1 MTNQVKGIR
10 KIKLKSIK
18 IGLFFFKCQ
27 FLACILFNILPATA
41 ATEPVI
47 SVVQSRENASQWK
60 GITNRLQET
69 GVNYCVI
76 SLNNVKNTADWGNRT
91 VLFLPNVEKL
101 TPSQA
106 ITLEEWVSKG
116 GRVIASGPV
125 GSLSA
130 PGVRRLIKNLL
141 GGYWGFSLD
150 ASQKLQPSKEK
161 LQRWANNKKLIG
173 EVRGGVVVPNLAS
186 QAAAVWE
193 SQNNSAA
200 VVATERSTLLG
211 WRWGVD
217 TAANPELDGAW
228 LQAALKRHTNSPT
241 AVKTVPGGSSD
252 CSDSV
257 VAHNSPATTS
267 TNSRIQLKVS
277 ENSPTTTSTNFR
289 IRLNRIS
296 TPNNITAVIPD
307 NPSPNINFRRSDE
320 LSDEAIDNLQ
330 DKVRLDVKPNSRKP
344 ISRNETIALQQEL
357 LKLIGRVESANLAA
371 AAINSGSFETA
382 KAQPVEF
389 ASSQTTGL
397 SFSSQQVLSQAK
409 QVVKQLPQLVAQKKY
424 VEARKQWLAAK
435 ASLWNQFPV
444 NQKFAQPEIRAIW
457 LDRGTIVKAR
467 NEQGLAQVFDR
478 LSQAGINTVFFETV
492 NAGYTVYPSKVA
504 PQQNP
509 LTRNWDPLK
518 SAVKLAHDRGME
530 LHAWVWVFAAGNQRH
545 NQILNVDPNYPGPV
559 LAAHPDW
566 AGYDRR
572 GKMIPQGQNKPFFD
586 PANPQLRQY
595 LLNQYEEIVTRYNVD
610 GLHLD
615 YIRYP
620 FQDHQRD
627 RSYGYGKAARALF
640 KERYGVDPLKIS
652 PRQRNIWEKWT
663 AFRTQ
668 QIDSF
673 VAQVSQKMR
682 QKKPDL
688 IMSVAVFPLPEQE
701 RIQKLQQHWEVWANR
716 GDIDLIVP
724 MTYALDTQ
732 TFSRL
737 AQPWIVSRKLGSA
750 LLVPGIRL
758 LNLPTLGAFD
768 QVQLIR
774 DLPVGGYALFAAEN
788 LQNQQLQ
795 QVFSSTQGKAKDEP
809 IPYRQPFKTAALRY
823 ASLQKEWEFVLQ
835 NKQTRM
841 SNTRISQFN
850 AQAEVLQNALEQLAK
865 SPSTANLQATK
876 ASLTRFQSQFRALMS
891 QQALDN
897 PYQVRVWENRL
908 AMIERLIRFGERVKK

>member
-1 MTNQVKGIR
+1 MKNQVKGIR
-10 KIKLKSIK
+10 KVKLKSIQT
-18 IGLFFFKCQ
+18 GLFFVKCQ
-27 FLACILFNILPATA
+27 FLICSLFNILPATA

-47 SVVQSRENASQWK
+47 SVIQSPENANQWK
-60 GITNRLQET
+60 GITTRLEDA

-76 SLNNVKNTADWGNRT
+76 PLNSIRNTADWGSRS
-91 VLFLPNVEKL
+91 VLLLPNVEKL

-106 ITLEEWVSKG
+106 ISLEEWVGKG
-116 GRVIASGPV
+116 GKVIASGPV

-130 PGVRRLIKNLL
+130 PGVRELIKNLL

-150 ASQKLQPSKEK
+150 TPQKLQPSQDK
-161 LQRWANNKKLIG
+161 LQRWANQKNLIG
-173 EVRGGVVVPNLAS
+173 EVRGGVVVPNSTA
-186 QAAAVWE
+186 QAAALWD
-193 SQNNSAA
+193 SLDNSAA
-200 VVATERSTLLG
+200 VLATSRSTFFG

-217 TAANPELDGAW
+217 SAANSSLDSAW
-228 LQAALKRHTNSPT
+228 LQAALNRHASSPDAVKSIPGASSECSNAVAQTPATNSNT
-241 AVKTVPGGSSD
+241 LTQI
-252 CSDSV
+252 
-257 VAHNSPATTS
+257 N
-267 TNSRIQLKVS
+267 TNS
-277 ENSPTTTSTNFR
+277 
-289 IRLNRIS
+289 
-296 TPNNITAVIPD
+296 TPFNITAVVPD
-307 NPSPNINFRRSDE
+307 NPSPNINFKRSDE

-330 DKVRLDVKPNSRKP
+330 DEVRLDIEPNSRKP
-344 ISRNETIALQQEL
+344 ISRNETLALQQEL
-357 LKLIGRVESANLAA
+357 LKLIGRVESANLAV
-371 AAINSGSFETA
+371 AAINNGSSQTA
-382 KAQPVEF
+382 KAQPAQF
-389 ASSQTTGL
+389 ASSQPGAL
-397 SFSSQQVLSQAK
+397 AFNSQQAVSQAK
-409 QVVKQLPQLVAQKKY
+409 EVVQQLPQLVANRKY

-435 ASLWNQFPV
+435 NSLWNHFPV
-444 NQKFAQPEIRAIW
+444 NQRFAQPEIRAIW

-492 NAGYTVYPSKVA
+492 NAGYTVYPSQVA

-545 NQILNVDPNYPGPV
+545 NTILGIDSNYPGPV

-566 AGYDRR
+566 AGYDRQ
-572 GKMIPQGQNKPFFD
+572 GKMIPEGQNKPFFD

-620 FQDHQRD
+620 FQDHQRN
-627 RSYGYGKAARALF
+627 RSYGYGKAARSQF
-640 KERYGVDPLKIS
+640 QQRYGIDPLSIS
-652 PRQRNIWEKWT
+652 PSQGDMWQKWT
-663 AFRTQ
+663 AFRTE

-701 RIQKLQQHWEVWANR
+701 RINKLQQHWEVWAQR

-724 MTYALDTQ
+724 MTYALDTP

-737 AQPWIVSRKLGSA
+737 AQPWIVSRKLGST

-768 QVQLIR
+768 QLQLIR
-774 DLPVGGYALFAAEN
+774 DLQVGGYALFAAEN

-795 QVFSSTQGKAKDEP
+795 QVLGSTQGSTEREP

-823 ASLQKEWEFVLQ
+823 ASLQKEWKFTLQ
-835 NKQTRM
+835 NKQLKM
-841 SNTRISQFN
+841 SASRISEFN
-850 AQAEVLQNALEQLAK
+850 SQAEVLENALNQLAK
-865 SPSTANLQATK
+865 SPSPANLQTTK
-876 ASLTRFQSQFRALMS
+876 ASLIRFQSQFRRLM
-891 QQALDN
+891 QQNALDN
-897 PYQVRVWENRL
+897 PYQVGVWENRL
-908 AMIERLIRFGERVKK
+908 AMIERLIQFGERVKS

>member
-1 MTNQVKGIR
+1 MKKQVKGIR
-10 KIKLKSIK
+10 KVKLKSIK
-18 IGLFFFKCQ
+18 TGFICFKYQ
-27 FLACILFNILPATA
+27 FLAVTLFSNLLNTLPATA
-41 ATEPVI
+41 ASEPVI
-47 SVVQSRENASQWK
+47 SVIQSRENSSQWK
-60 GITNRLQET
+60 GITTRLENA

-76 SLNNVKNTADWGNRT
+76 PLDKVRNTGDWGNRK

-101 TPSQA
+101 SPSQA
-106 ITLEEWVSKG
+106 ISLEEWVSKG

-130 PGVRRLIKNLL
+130 PGVRRLIKNIL

-150 ASQKLQPSKEK
+150 TPQKLQPSKDK
-161 LQRWANNKKLIG
+161 LQRWANKKTLIG
-173 EVRGGVVVPNLAS
+173 EVRGGVVVPNSAS

-193 SQNNSAA
+193 SKENNSAA
-200 VVATERSTLLG
+200 VLATSRSTFFG

-217 TAANPELDGAW
+217 SAANSNLDSAW
-228 LQAALKRHTNSPT
+228 LSAALKRHTNSSNT
-241 AVKTVPGGSSD
+241 TQTIPGADSECSTSAIAQKPAINSTSSI
-252 CSDSV
+252 SPP
-257 VAHNSPATTS
+257 VA
-267 TNSRIQLKVS
+267 TNS
-277 ENSPTTTSTNFR
+277 N
-289 IRLNRIS
+289 S
-296 TPNNITAVIPD
+296 TPFKITAAASNKPA
-307 NPSPNINFRRSDE
+307 PNINFRRSDE

-344 ISRNETIALQQEL
+344 ISRRETLALQQEL
-357 LKLIGRVESANLAA
+357 LKLIGRVESANLSVT
-371 AAINSGSFETA
+371 AINNQNQTLQAQTA
-382 KAQPVEF
+382 DF
-389 ASSQTTGL
+389 ASSQPGILT
-397 SFSSQQVLSQAK
+397 FSNQQVISQA
-409 QVVKQLPQLVAQKKY
+409 QEVVQKLPQLVAKRKY
-424 VEARKQWLAAK
+424 AEARKQWSIAK
-435 ASLWNQFPV
+435 NSLWNQFPI
-444 NQKFAQPEIRAIW
+444 KKRFAQPEIRAIW
-457 LDRGTIVKAR
+457 LDRGTIVKSR

-545 NQILNVDPNYPGPV
+545 NKILGINSNYPGPV

-586 PANPQLRQY
+586 PANPQLRKY
-595 LLNQYEEIVTRYNVD
+595 LLNQYEEIVTRYDVD

-620 FQDHQRD
+620 FQDHQRN
-627 RSYGYGKAARALF
+627 RSYGYGKAARSLF
-640 KERYGVDPLKIS
+640 KQRYGIDPKKIS
-652 PRQRNIWEKWT
+652 PRQRSIWQKWT

-668 QIDSF
+668 QINSF

-701 RIQKLQQHWEVWANR
+701 RIKKLQQHWEVWAKR

-724 MTYALDTQ
+724 MTYALDTP

-737 AQPWIVSRKLGSA
+737 AQPWIVSKKLGST

-768 QVQLIR
+768 QLQLIR

-795 QVFSSTQGKAKDEP
+795 QVFSSTQGNQVKEEP
-809 IPYRQPFKTAALRY
+809 IPYRQPYKTAALRY
-823 ASLQKEWEFVLQ
+823 ASLQKEWEFLLQ
-835 NKQTRM
+835 NKQLKM
-841 SNTRISQFN
+841 SGSRISQFKT
-850 AQAEVLQNALEQLAK
+850 QAEILENALNQLAESS
-865 SPSTANLQATK
+865 SPANLQTAK
-876 ASLTRFQSQFRALMS
+876 ASLARFQSQFRILIRQHALK
-891 QQALDN
+891 N
-897 PYQVRVWENRL
+897 PYQVGVWENRL
-908 AMIERLIRFGERVKK
+908 SMIERLIRFGERIKK

>member
-1 MTNQVKGIR
+1 MIKQVKGIR
-10 KIKLKSIK
+10 KVKLKSIK
-18 IGLFFFKCQ
+18 IGFIFLKCQ
-27 FLACILFNILPATA
+27 FLACTLLNILPATA
-41 ATEPVI
+41 ASEPVI
-47 SVVQSRENASQWK
+47 SVIQSRENASQWK
-60 GITNRLQET
+60 GITTRLEEA

-76 SLNNVKNTADWGNRT
+76 PLDNVRDTADWGNRT

-106 ITLEEWVSKG
+106 ISLEEWVSKG

-130 PGVRRLIKNLL
+130 PGVRRLIKNIL

-150 ASQKLQPSKEK
+150 TPQKIQPSKDK
-161 LQRWANNKKLIG
+161 LQRWADKKNLIG
-173 EVRGGVVVPNLAS
+173 EVRGGVVVPNSAS
-186 QAAAVWE
+186 QTAAVWE
-193 SQNNSAA
+193 SQDKSTA
-200 VVATERSTLLG
+200 VLATSRSTFFG

-217 TAANPELDGAW
+217 SAANPNLDSAW
-228 LQAALKRHTNSPT
+228 LEAALKRHANSPN
-241 AVKTVPGGSSD
+241 AVKTIQGAASE
-252 CSDSV
+252 CSTSV
-257 VAHNSPATTS
+257 VAQNQPATNS
-267 TNSRIQLKVS
+267 TNSIT
-277 ENSPTTTSTNFR
+277 SPTGTNLNSTNSIPFK
-289 IRLNRIS
+289 
-296 TPNNITAVIPD
+296 ITAAVSDKPA
-307 NPSPNINFRRSDE
+307 PNVNFRRSDQ

-330 DKVRLDVKPNSRKP
+330 NKVRLDVKPNSRKP
-344 ISRNETIALQQEL
+344 ISRRETIALQQEL
-357 LKLIGRVESANLAA
+357 LKLIGRVESANLAVA
-371 AAINSGSFETA
+371 ATNNGIQTA
-382 KAQPVEF
+382 QAQTAAF
-389 ASSQTTGL
+389 ASSQPGVL
-397 SFSSQQVLSQAK
+397 AFNKQQVISQAK
-409 QVVKQLPQLVAQKKY
+409 EVVRRLPQLVAKRKY
-424 VEARKQWLAAK
+424 AEARKQWLTAK
-435 ASLWNQFPV
+435 NSLWNQFPT
-444 NQKFAQPEIRAIW
+444 KKRFAQPEIRAIW

-467 NEQGLAQVFDR
+467 SEQGLAQVFDK
-478 LSQAGINTVFFETV
+478 LSQAGINTVFFETI

-518 SAVKLAHDRGME
+518 SAVKLAHERGME

-545 NQILNVDPNYPGPV
+545 NKILGINPNYPGPV
-559 LAAHPDW
+559 LAANPDW
-566 AGYDRR
+566 AGYDRG

-620 FQDHQRD
+620 FQDHQRN
-627 RSYGYGKAARALF
+627 RSYGYGKAARSLF
-640 KERYGVDPLKIS
+640 KERYGVDPRKIS
-652 PRQRNIWEKWT
+652 PRQTNIWQKWT

-668 QIDSF
+668 QINSF

-682 QKKPDL
+682 QKKSDL
-688 IMSVAVFPLPEQE
+688 IMSVAVFPLPEKE
-701 RIQKLQQHWEVWANR
+701 RIKKLQQHWEVWAKR

-724 MTYALDTQ
+724 MTYALDTP

-737 AQPWIVSRKLGSA
+737 AQPWIVSKKLGST

-768 QVQLIR
+768 QLQLIR

-795 QVFSSTQGKAKDEP
+795 KVFSNTQGNRVKDEP

-823 ASLQKEWEFVLQ
+823 VSLQKEWEFILQ
-835 NKQTRM
+835 NKQLKISASRITEF
-841 SNTRISQFN
+841 NT
-850 AQAEVLQNALEQLAK
+850 QAKVLQNALNQLAK
-865 SPSTANLQATK
+865 SPSQANLQTTK
-876 ASLTRFQSQFRALMS
+876 ASLTRFQSQFRALMR
-891 QQALDN
+891 QQALNN

-908 AMIERLIRFGERVKK
+908 SMIERLIRFGERVKK

>member
-1 MTNQVKGIR
+1 VIKEVKGIR
-10 KIKLKSIK
+10 KVKLKSIK
-18 IGLFFFKCQ
+18 TGFIFLKCQ
-27 FLACILFNILPATA
+27 FLAFTLLNILPATA

-60 GITNRLQET
+60 GITTRLEES

-76 SLNNVKNTADWGNRT
+76 SLDSVVNTGDWGNRT

-106 ITLEEWVSKG
+106 ISLEEWVSKG

-130 PGVRRLIKNLL
+130 PGVRRLIKNIL

-150 ASQKLQPSKEK
+150 KPQKIQPSQDK
-161 LQRWANNKKLIG
+161 LQRWANKKNLIG
-173 EVRGGVVVPNLAS
+173 EVRGGVVVPNSAN
-186 QAAAVWE
+186 QAAALWE
-193 SQNNSAA
+193 SKENNSAA
-200 VVATERSTLLG
+200 VLATSRSTFFG

-217 TAANPELDGAW
+217 SAANANLDSAW
-228 LQAALKRHTNSPT
+228 LSAALKRHTNSPN
-241 AVKTVPGGSSD
+241 AAKTIPGAASE
-252 CSDSV
+252 CSTSV
-257 VAHNSPATTS
+257 VAQKPATNS
-267 TNSRIQLKVS
+267 TNSVI
-277 ENSPTTTSTNFR
+277 SPTGTSPNF
-289 IRLNRIS
+289 
-296 TPNNITAVIPD
+296 TPFKITAATSNKPA
-307 NPSPNINFRRSDE
+307 PNVNFRRSDK

-330 DKVRLDVKPNSRKP
+330 DKVRLDVKPGSRKP
-344 ISRNETIALQQEL
+344 ISRRETLALQQEL
-357 LKLIGRVESANLAA
+357 LKLIGRVESANLAV
-371 AAINSGSFETA
+371 AAINNGTQTA
-382 KAQPVEF
+382 QAQIAKF
-389 ASSQTTGL
+389 ASSQPGVLTL
-397 SFSSQQVLSQAK
+397 SNQQVVSQAK
-409 QVVKQLPQLVAQKKY
+409 EVVQRLPQLVAKRKY
-424 VEARKQWLAAK
+424 AEARKQWSVAK
-435 ASLWNQFPV
+435 NSLWNQFPT
-444 NQKFAQPEIRAIW
+444 KKRFAQPEIRAIW

-467 NEQGLAQVFDR
+467 SEQGLAKVFDR

-545 NQILNVDPNYPGPV
+545 NKILGINPNYPGPV

-595 LLNQYEEIVTRYNVD
+595 LLNQYEEIVTRYDVD

-620 FQDHQRD
+620 FQDHERN
-627 RSYGYGKAARALF
+627 RSYGYGKAARTLF
-640 KERYGVDPLKIS
+640 KERYGVDPKKIS
-652 PRQRNIWEKWT
+652 PRQRNIWQKWT

-673 VAQVSQKMR
+673 VAQVSHKMR
-682 QKKPDL
+682 QKKSDL

-701 RIQKLQQHWEVWANR
+701 RIKKLQQHWEVWAKR

-724 MTYALDTQ
+724 MTYALDTP

-737 AQPWIVSRKLGSA
+737 AQPWIVSKKLGST

-768 QVQLIR
+768 QLQLIR

-795 QVFSSTQGKAKDEP
+795 QVFSNTQGNKVKDEP
-809 IPYRQPFKTAALRY
+809 IPYRQPYKTAALRY

-835 NKQTRM
+835 NNQLKM
-841 SNTRISQFN
+841 SASRISEFN
-850 AQAEVLQNALEQLAK
+850 TQAEVLQSALNQLAESS
-865 SPSTANLQATK
+865 SPANLQTAK
-876 ASLTRFQSQFRALMS
+876 ASLTRFQSQFRVLVRQHALN
-891 QQALDN
+891 N
-897 PYQVRVWENRL
+897 PYQTRVWENRL
-908 AMIERLIRFGERVKK
+908 SMIERLIKFGERLKK

>member
-1 MTNQVKGIR
+1 MIKQVKGIR
-10 KIKLKSIK
+10 KVKLKSLK
-18 IGLFFFKCQ
+18 TGLLFFKCQ
-27 FLACILFNILPATA
+27 FLACTLSSNLLNILPATA

-47 SVVQSRENASQWK
+47 SVIQSRENTSQWK
-60 GITNRLQET
+60 GITNRLEEA

-76 SLNNVKNTADWGNRT
+76 PLNKVRNTGDWGNRT

-106 ITLEEWVSKG
+106 ISLEEWVGKG

-130 PGVRRLIKNLL
+130 PGVRRLIKNIL

-150 ASQKLQPSKEK
+150 TPQKIQPSQDK
-161 LQRWANNKKLIG
+161 LQRWANEKNLIG
-173 EVRGGVVVPNLAS
+173 EVRGGVVVPNS
-186 QAAAVWE
+186 PNQAAAVWE
-193 SQNNSAA
+193 SKGNNSAA
-200 VVATERSTLLG
+200 VLATSRSTFFG

-217 TAANPELDGAW
+217 SAANPNLDSAW
-228 LQAALKRHTNSPT
+228 LSAALKRHTSSPN
-241 AVKTVPGGSSD
+241 AVKTIQGASSE
-252 CSDSV
+252 CSTSA
-257 VAHNSPATTS
+257 VAQTATNS
-267 TNSRIQLKVS
+267 TNSVTPTGTSL
-277 ENSPTTTSTNFR
+277 NSS
-289 IRLNRIS
+289 S
-296 TPNNITAVIPD
+296 TPFKITAANSNKPA
-307 NPSPNINFRRSDE
+307 PNINFRRSDE

-330 DKVRLDVKPNSRKP
+330 NEVRLDIKPNSRKP
-344 ISRNETIALQQEL
+344 IGRRETLALQQEL
-357 LKLIGRVESANLAA
+357 LKLIGRVESANLAV
-371 AAINSGSFETA
+371 AAINNGTQTA
-382 KAQPVEF
+382 QFQTAEF
-389 ASSQTTGL
+389 ASSQPGASTL
-397 SFSSQQVLSQAK
+397 NNQQVISQAK
-409 QVVKQLPQLVAQKKY
+409 KVVQRLPQLVAKRKY
-424 VEARKQWLAAK
+424 AEARKQWSIAK
-435 ASLWNQFPV
+435 NSLWNQFPT
-444 NQKFAQPEIRAIW
+444 KKRFAQPEIRAIW

-478 LSQAGINTVFFETV
+478 LSQAGINTVFFETI

-545 NQILNVDPNYPGPV
+545 NKILGINPNYPGPV

-595 LLNQYEEIVTRYNVD
+595 LLKQYEEIVTRYDVD

-620 FQDHQRD
+620 FQDHQRN
-627 RSYGYGKAARALF
+627 RSYGYGKAARSLF
-640 KERYGVDPLKIS
+640 KERYGVDPKKIS
-652 PRQRNIWEKWT
+652 PRQRSIWQKWT

-682 QKKPDL
+682 QKKSDL

-701 RIQKLQQHWEVWANR
+701 RIKKLQQHWEVWAKR

-724 MTYALDTQ
+724 MTYALDTP

-737 AQPWIVSRKLGSA
+737 ARPWIVSKKLGST

-768 QVQLIR
+768 QLQLIR
-774 DLPVGGYALFAAEN
+774 DLPVSGYALFAAEN

-795 QVFSSTQGKAKDEP
+795 QIFSSTQGNKVKDEP
-809 IPYRQPFKTAALRY
+809 IPYRQPYKTAALRY
-823 ASLQKEWEFVLQ
+823 ASLQKEWEFVLENNQ
-835 NKQTRM
+835 LKM
-841 SNTRISQFN
+841 PSSRISEFKN
-850 AQAEVLQNALEQLAK
+850 QAEVLESALNQLAK
-865 SPSTANLQATK
+865 SSSPANLQTAK
-876 ASLTRFQSQFRALMS
+876 ASLTRFQSQFRILIRQHAS
-891 QQALDN
+891 SN
-897 PYQVRVWENRL
+897 PYQAKVWENRL
-908 AMIERLIRFGERVKK
+908 SMIERLIKFGERVKN

>member
-1 MTNQVKGIR
+1 VTDRLKGIR
-10 KIKLKSIK
+10 RIKLRSIK
-18 IGLFFFKCQ
+18 TGLLFFKCQ
-27 FLACILFNILPATA
+27 LLVCSLFNILPATA

-47 SVVQSRENASQWK
+47 SVVQSRENVNQWQ
-60 GITNRLQET
+60 GITDRLNSS

-76 SLNNVKNTADWGNRT
+76 PLSQVKNTADWGSRT

-106 ITLEEWVSKG
+106 ITLEEWVTKG
-116 GRVIASGPV
+116 GQVIASGPV

-130 PGVRRLIKNLL
+130 PGVRRLIQNLL

-150 ASQKLQPSKEK
+150 APQQLQASNNKLH
-161 LQRWANNKKLIG
+161 RWAKDKELMG
-173 EVRGGVVVPNLAS
+173 EVRGGVVVPDDFTN
-186 QAAAVWE
+186 QTAAVWG
-193 SQNNSAA
+193 NKDNSAA
-200 VVATERSTLLG
+200 VVTTSRSTFFG
-211 WRWGVD
+211 WRWGVN
-217 TAANPELDGAW
+217 TAANPQLDSAW
-228 LQAALKRHTNSPT
+228 LKAALKRHADSPT
-241 AVKTVPGGSSD
+241 ALKSVPGGDSN
-252 CSDSV
+252 CS
-257 VAHNSPATTS
+257 NSATAQNSTIGPNTTS
-267 TNSRIQLKVS
+267 TS
-277 ENSPTTTSTNFR
+277 FD
-289 IRLNRIS
+289 
-296 TPNNITAVIPD
+296 ITAVIPD
-307 NPSPNINFRRSDE
+307 NPAPNINFRRSDE

-330 DKVRLDVKPNSRKP
+330 DDVRLDVEPNSRKP
-344 ISRNETIALQQEL
+344 ISPNELIALQNEL
-357 LKLIGRVESANLAA
+357 LQLIGRVESANLAA
-371 AAINSGSFETA
+371 AAIAGGFQPAA
-382 KAQPVEF
+382 KAQSTQV
-389 ASSQTTGL
+389 ASSQPGALTVD
-397 SFSSQQVLSQAK
+397 SQQAVLKAK
-409 QVVKQLPQLVAQKKY
+409 EVVTQIPQLVAQRKY
-424 VEARKQWLAAK
+424 AEARKQWLAAK
-435 ASLWNQFPV
+435 ASLWNEFPV
-444 NQKFAQPEIRAIW
+444 SKNIAQPEIRSIW

-478 LSQAGINTVFFETV
+478 LSQAGINTVFFETI
-492 NAGYTVYPSKVA
+492 NAGYPIYPSKVA

-545 NQILNVDPNYPGPV
+545 NQILGINSNYPGPV

-566 AGYDRR
+566 AGYDRS
-572 GKMIPQGQNKPFFD
+572 GKMIPQGQTKPFFD

-595 LLNQYEEIVTRYNVD
+595 LLNQYEEIVTNYNVD

-620 FQDHQRD
+620 FQDHQRN
-627 RSYGYGKAARALF
+627 RSYGYGKAARSLF
-640 KERYGVDPLKIS
+640 KQSYGVDPLNIS
-652 PRQRNIWEKWT
+652 PSQTALWQKWT

-682 QKKPDL
+682 QKKPDI

-701 RIQKLQQHWEVWANR
+701 RIKKLQQHWEVWANR

-732 TFSRL
+732 TFRRL
-737 AQPWIVSRKLGSA
+737 AQPWILSQKLGST

-768 QVQLIR
+768 QIQLIR

-795 QVFSSTQGKAKDEP
+795 QVFNSTQGKVKGEP
-809 IPYRQPFKTAALRY
+809 IPFRQPFKTAALRY

-835 NKQTRM
+835 NKQLEI
-841 SNTRISQFN
+841 SNSRISEFN
-850 AQAEVLQNALEQLAK
+850 AQAEILENALNQLAE
-865 SPSTANLQATK
+865 SPSPANLQTTK
-876 ASLTRFQSQFRALMS
+876 ASLTRFQSQFRILMRQHALN
-891 QQALDN
+891 N
-897 PYQVRVWENRL
+897 PYQVGVWENRL

>member
-1 MTNQVKGIR
+1 MKNQVKGIR
-10 KIKLKSIK
+10 KVKLKSIQT
-18 IGLFFFKCQ
+18 GLFFVKCQ
-27 FLACILFNILPATA
+27 LLACTLFNILPAMA

-47 SVVQSRENASQWK
+47 SVIQSPENANQWK
-60 GITNRLQET
+60 GITTRLEDA

-76 SLNNVKNTADWGNRT
+76 PLNSIRNTADWGSRS
-91 VLFLPNVEKL
+91 VLLLPNVETL

-106 ITLEEWVSKG
+106 LSLEEWVGKG
-116 GRVIASGPV
+116 GKVIASGPV

-130 PGVRRLIKNLL
+130 PGVRELIKTLL

-150 ASQKLQPSKEK
+150 SPQKLQPSKDK
-161 LQRWANNKKLIG
+161 LQRWANQKNLIG
-173 EVRGGVVVPNLAS
+173 EVRGGVVVPNSTA
-186 QAAAVWE
+186 QAAALWE
-193 SQNNSAA
+193 SQDNSAA
-200 VVATERSTLLG
+200 VLATSRSTFFG

-217 TAANPELDGAW
+217 SAANPNLDSAW
-228 LQAALKRHTNSPT
+228 LQAALNRHSSSPDAVKSIPGGETECNNSAVAQTPATNSNNPLT
-241 AVKTVPGGSSD
+241 QT
-252 CSDSV
+252 
-257 VAHNSPATTS
+257 N
-267 TNSRIQLKVS
+267 TNS
-277 ENSPTTTSTNFR
+277 
-289 IRLNRIS
+289 
-296 TPNNITAVIPD
+296 TPFNITAVIPN
-307 NPSPNINFRRSDE
+307 NPSPNINFKRSDE

-330 DKVRLDVKPNSRKP
+330 DEVRLDIEPNSRKP
-344 ISRNETIALQQEL
+344 ISGNETLALQQEL
-357 LKLIGRVESANLAA
+357 LKLIGRVESANLAV
-371 AAINSGSFETA
+371 AAINNSNTQTA
-382 KAQPVEF
+382 KAQPAEF
-389 ASSQTTGL
+389 ASSKPGAL
-397 SFSSQQVLSQAK
+397 AFSSQQAVSQAK
-409 QVVKQLPQLVAQKKY
+409 EVVQQLPQLVANRKY

-435 ASLWNQFPV
+435 NSLWNHFPV
-444 NQKFAQPEIRAIW
+444 NQRFAQPEIRAIW
-457 LDRGTIVKAR
+457 LDRGTIVKAK

-492 NAGYTVYPSKVA
+492 NAGYTVYPSQVA

-545 NQILNVDPNYPGPV
+545 NTLLGIDSNYPGPV

-566 AGYDRR
+566 AGYDRQ
-572 GKMIPQGQNKPFFD
+572 GKMIPEGQNKPFFD

-595 LLNQYEEIVTRYNVD
+595 LLNQYEEIVTNYNVD

-620 FQDHQRD
+620 FQDHERN
-627 RSYGYGKAARALF
+627 RSYGYGKAARSQF
-640 KERYGVDPLKIS
+640 QQRYGIDPLKITPS
-652 PRQRNIWEKWT
+652 QGDMWQKWT
-663 AFRTQ
+663 AFRTE

-701 RIQKLQQHWEVWANR
+701 RISKLQQHWEVWAQR

-724 MTYALDTQ
+724 MTYALDTP

-737 AQPWIVSRKLGSA
+737 AQPWIVSRKLGST

-774 DLPVGGYALFAAEN
+774 DLQVGGYALFAAEN

-795 QVFSSTQGKAKDEP
+795 QIFSSTQGSSEREP

-823 ASLQKEWEFVLQ
+823 ASLQKEWKFTLD
-835 NKQTRM
+835 NKQLQM
-841 SNTRISQFN
+841 SVSRISEFN
-850 AQAEVLQNALEQLAK
+850 SQAEVLENALNQLAK
-865 SPSTANLQATK
+865 SPSPANLQITK
-876 ASLTRFQSQFRALMS
+876 ASLTRFQSQFRTLMQ
-891 QQALDN
+891 QQALNN
-897 PYQVRVWENRL
+897 PYQVGVWENRL
-908 AMIERLIRFGERVKK
+908 AMIERLIQFGERVKS

>member
-1 MTNQVKGIR
+1 MIKQVKGIR
-10 KIKLKSIK
+10 KVKLKSIK
-18 IGLFFFKCQ
+18 AGLIFFKCQ
-27 FLACILFNILPATA
+27 FLACALFGNLINILPATA

-60 GITNRLQET
+60 GITTRLEES

-76 SLNNVKNTADWGNRT
+76 SLDSVVNTGDWGNRT

-106 ITLEEWVSKG
+106 ISLEEWVSKG

-130 PGVRRLIKNLL
+130 PGVRRLIKNIL

-150 ASQKLQPSKEK
+150 KPQKIQPSKDK
-161 LQRWANNKKLIG
+161 LQRWANKKNLIG
-173 EVRGGVVVPNLAS
+173 EVRGGVVVPNSAS
-186 QAAAVWE
+186 QAAALWT
-193 SQNNSAA
+193 SKDNNSAA
-200 VVATERSTLLG
+200 VLATSRSTFFG

-217 TAANPELDGAW
+217 SAASSNLDSAW
-228 LQAALKRHTNSPT
+228 LSAALKRHTDSPN
-241 AVKTVPGGSSD
+241 AAKTIPGAASE
-252 CSDSV
+252 CSTSV
-257 VAHNSPATTS
+257 VAQKPATNSINSIPPTGTS
-267 TNSRIQLKVS
+267 
-277 ENSPTTTSTNFR
+277 PNF
-289 IRLNRIS
+289 
-296 TPNNITAVIPD
+296 TPFKITAATSNKPA
-307 NPSPNINFRRSDE
+307 PNINFRRSDK

-330 DKVRLDVKPNSRKP
+330 DKVRLDIKPGSRKP
-344 ISRNETIALQQEL
+344 ISRRETIALQQEL

-371 AAINSGSFETA
+371 TAINNGTQTA
-382 KAQPVEF
+382 EAQVAKF
-389 ASSQTTGL
+389 ASSQPGVLTL
-397 SFSSQQVLSQAK
+397 SNQQVISQTK
-409 QVVKQLPQLVAQKKY
+409 EVVQRLPQLVAKRKY
-424 VEARKQWLAAK
+424 AEARKQWLVAK
-435 ASLWNQFPV
+435 NSLWNQFPTT
-444 NQKFAQPEIRAIW
+444 KRFAQPEIRAIW

-467 NEQGLAQVFDR
+467 NEKGLAKVFDR

-545 NQILNVDPNYPGPV
+545 NKILGINPNYPGPV

-595 LLNQYEEIVTRYNVD
+595 LLNQYEEIVTRYDVD

-620 FQDHQRD
+620 FQDHQRN
-627 RSYGYGKAARALF
+627 RSYGYGKAARSLF
-640 KERYGVDPLKIS
+640 KERYGVDPNKIS
-652 PRQRNIWEKWT
+652 PRQRDIWQKWT

-682 QKKPDL
+682 QKKSDL

-701 RIQKLQQHWEVWANR
+701 RIKKLQQHWEVWAKR

-724 MTYALDTQ
+724 MTYALDTP

-737 AQPWIVSRKLGSA
+737 AQPWIVSKKLGST

-768 QVQLIR
+768 QLQLIR

-795 QVFSSTQGKAKDEP
+795 QVFSNTQGNKVKDEP
-809 IPYRQPFKTAALRY
+809 IPYRQPYKTAALRY

-835 NKQTRM
+835 NNQLKI
-841 SNTRISQFN
+841 SASRISELN
-850 AQAEVLQNALEQLAK
+850 TQAEVLQSALNQLAK
-865 SPSTANLQATK
+865 SSSPANLQTAK
-876 ASLTRFQSQFRALMS
+876 ASLARFQSQFRVLIRQYALN
-891 QQALDN
+891 N
-897 PYQVRVWENRL
+897 PYQARVWENRL
-908 AMIERLIRFGERVKK
+908 SMIERLIKFGERLKK

>member
-1 MTNQVKGIR
+1 MTDWVKGITG
-10 KIKLKSIK
+10 IKLKSIK
-18 IGLFFFKCQ
+18 TGLLLFQCQ
-27 FLACILFNILPATA
+27 FLVGSLFNSLPAMA
-41 ATEPVI
+41 AKEPII
-47 SVVQSRENASQWK
+47 SVVQSRENANQWN
-60 GITNRLQET
+60 GITDRLEKAE
-69 GVNYCVI
+69 VNYCVI
-76 SLNNVKNTADWGNRT
+76 SLSNVRNTADWGSRT
-91 VLFLPNVEKL
+91 VLFLPNVERL

-116 GRVIASGPV
+116 GRVIASGPM

-130 PGVRRLIKNLL
+130 PGVRRLVKNLL

-150 ASQKLQPSKEK
+150 TPQILKPSKSK
-161 LQRWANNKKLIG
+161 LQRWARSKKLIG
-173 EVRGGVVVPNLAS
+173 EVRGGVVVPNFPS
-186 QAAAVWE
+186 QAAALWDKKNDSV
-193 SQNNSAA
+193 A
-200 VVATERSTLLG
+200 VLATERSTFFG

-217 TAANPELDGAW
+217 TAANSKLDSAW
-228 LQAALKRHTNSPT
+228 LKAALKRYAKSPNT
-241 AVKTVPGGSSD
+241 VKSVPGGDSD
-252 CSDSV
+252 CSKSGL
-257 VAHNSPATTS
+257 AKTSTSSTIQPNTTS
-267 TNSRIQLKVS
+267 NSF
-277 ENSPTTTSTNFR
+277 N
-289 IRLNRIS
+289 IR
-296 TPNNITAVIPD
+296 AAIPD
-307 NPSPNINFRRSDE
+307 KPLPNINFRRSDQV
-320 LSDEAIDNLQ
+320 SDEAIDRLQ

-344 ISRNETIALQQEL
+344 ISRRQATALQQEL
-357 LKLIGRVESANLAA
+357 LQLIGRVESANLAA
-371 AAINSGSFETA
+371 AAINSGIFQTA
-382 KAQPVEF
+382 KAQTAEF
-389 ASSQTTGL
+389 ASSQPAAFTFGT
-397 SFSSQQVLSQAK
+397 QQAVSRAK
-409 QVVKQLPQLVAQKKY
+409 EVVKLIPQLVAQRRY
-424 VEARKQWLAAK
+424 AEARKQWLTAK

-444 NQKFAQPEIRAIW
+444 NQKLAQPEIRAIW

-518 SAVKLAHDRGME
+518 SAVKLAHARGME

-545 NQILNVDPNYPGPV
+545 NQILGINKNYPGPV

-595 LLNQYEEIVTRYNVD
+595 LLNKYEEIVTRYNVD

-620 FQDHQRD
+620 FQDHQRN
-627 RSYGYGKAARALF
+627 RSYGYGKAGRSQF
-640 KERYGVDPLKIS
+640 KQRYGIDPLKIS
-652 PRQRNIWEKWT
+652 PRQRNMWQKWT

-701 RIQKLQQHWEVWANR
+701 RIQKLQQNWEVWANR

-724 MTYALDTQ
+724 MTYALDTPA
-732 TFSRL
+732 FSRL
-737 AQPWIVSRKLGSA
+737 AQPWILSRKLGSA

-758 LNLPTLGAFD
+758 LNLPSLGAFD

-795 QVFSSTQGKAKDEP
+795 QILNTTQGKAKGEP

-823 ASLQKEWEFVLQ
+823 TSLQKEWEFVLQ
-835 NKQTRM
+835 NKQLQM
-841 SNTRISQFN
+841 SSSEVEDFN
-850 AQAEVLQNALEQLAK
+850 SQAEVLQQALNQLSI
-865 SPSTANLQATK
+865 SPSTANLQTTK
-876 ASLTRFQSQFRALMS
+876 ASLTRFQSQFRTLMRQHALN
-891 QQALDN
+891 N

-908 AMIERLIRFGERVKK
+908 AMIERLIKFGERVKK

>member
-1 MTNQVKGIR
+1 MINQIKGIR
-10 KIKLKSIK
+10 KVKLKFIK
-18 IGLFFFKCQ
+18 TGILFFKCQ
-27 FLACILFNILPATA
+27 FLTCTLFNVLPATA

-47 SVVQSRENASQWK
+47 SVIQSRENANQWK
-60 GITNRLQET
+60 GITSRLEEA

-76 SLNNVKNTADWGNRT
+76 PLKSIRNTADWGSRS
-91 VLFLPNVEKL
+91 VLLLPNVENL

-106 ITLEEWVSKG
+106 ISLEEWVGKG
-116 GRVIASGPV
+116 GQVIASGPV
-125 GSLSA
+125 ASLSP

-150 ASQKLQPSKEK
+150 TPQKLKPSKDK
-161 LQRWANNKKLIG
+161 LQRWANKKNLIG
-173 EVRGGVVVPNLAS
+173 EVRGGVVVPNSIS
-186 QAAAVWE
+186 QTAALWE
-193 SQNNSAA
+193 SQANSAA
-200 VVATERSTLLG
+200 VLATSRSTFFG

-217 TAANPELDGAW
+217 TAANPTLDSAW
-228 LQAALKRHTNSPT
+228 LKAALQRHSISPNAPKSIPGGATKCENSAVAQTPATNSTTPT
-241 AVKTVPGGSSD
+241 QRNIA
-252 CSDSV
+252 
-257 VAHNSPATTS
+257 
-267 TNSRIQLKVS
+267 
-277 ENSPTTTSTNFR
+277 
-289 IRLNRIS
+289 S
-296 TPNNITAVIPD
+296 TPLKITAVIP
-307 NPSPNINFRRSDE
+307 NNISGNINFRRSDE
-320 LSDEAIDNLQ
+320 LSDEAIDHLQ

-344 ISRNETIALQQEL
+344 ISRNETVALQQEL
-357 LKLIGRVESANLAA
+357 LKLIGRVESANIAV
-371 AAINSGSFETA
+371 AAINNSNSQTA
-382 KAQPVEF
+382 QIQPAEF
-389 ASSQTTGL
+389 ASSQPGAL
-397 SFSSQQVLSQAK
+397 ALGSQQVISQAK
-409 QVVKQLPQLVAQKKY
+409 EVVQRLPQLVAKRKY
-424 VEARKQWLAAK
+424 AEARKQWLSAK
-435 ASLWNQFPV
+435 NSLWNQFPV
-444 NQKFAQPEIRAIW
+444 NQRFAQPEIRAIW

-478 LSQAGINTVFFETV
+478 LSQAGINTVFFETI

-518 SAVKLAHDRGME
+518 SAVKLAHERRME

-545 NQILNVDPNYPGPV
+545 NKILGIGANYPGPV
-559 LAAHPDW
+559 LAANPDW

-572 GKMIPQGQNKPFFD
+572 GKMIPPGQNKPFFD

-620 FQDHQRD
+620 FQDHQRN
-627 RSYGYGKAARALF
+627 RSYGYGKAARAIF
-640 KERYGVDPLKIS
+640 KERYGVDPRKIS
-652 PRQRNIWEKWT
+652 PRQRSMWQKWT

-673 VAQVSQKMR
+673 VARVSQKMR

-701 RIQKLQQHWEVWANR
+701 RIKKLQQHWEVWAQR

-724 MTYALDTQ
+724 MTYALDTP

-737 AQPWIVSRKLGSA
+737 ARPWIVSKKLGST

-788 LQNQQLQ
+788 LQNQQLK
-795 QVFSSTQGKAKDEP
+795 QVLGSTQGGKAESEP

-823 ASLQKEWEFVLQ
+823 ASLQKEWQFTLQ
-835 NKQTRM
+835 NKQLQMPASKITEF
-841 SNTRISQFN
+841 NTQ
-850 AQAEVLQNALEQLAK
+850 AQVLQNALNQLAK
-865 SPSTANLQATK
+865 SPSPANLQTTK
-876 ASLTRFQSQFRALMS
+876 ASLTRFITQFRTLMRQNALN
-891 QQALDN
+891 N
-897 PYQVRVWENRL
+897 PYQVGVWENRL
-908 AMIERLIRFGERVKK
+908 TMIERLIQFGERVKK

>member
-1 MTNQVKGIR
+1 VIKQVKGIR
-10 KIKLKSIK
+10 KVKLKSIK
-18 IGLFFFKCQ
+18 TGLLFLKCQ
-27 FLACILFNILPATA
+27 FLACTLFNVLPATA

-47 SVVQSRENASQWK
+47 SVIQSRENASQWK
-60 GITNRLQET
+60 GITTRLEEA

-76 SLNNVKNTADWGNRT
+76 PLNRVRSTADWGNRT

-101 TPSQA
+101 TPTQA
-106 ITLEEWVSKG
+106 ISLEEWVSKG

-150 ASQKLQPSKEK
+150 TPQKIQPSESK

-173 EVRGGVVVPNLAS
+173 EVRGGVVVPNSAS

-193 SQNNSAA
+193 SQNKSAA
-200 VVATERSTLLG
+200 VLATSRSTFFG

-217 TAANPELDGAW
+217 SAANPTLDSSW
-228 LQAALKRHTNSPT
+228 LKAALKRHANSSN
-241 AVKTVPGGSSD
+241 AVKTIAGGSSE
-252 CSDSV
+252 C
-257 VAHNSPATTS
+257 S
-267 TNSRIQLKVS
+267 TNSVLAQNQPAT
-277 ENSPTTTSTNFR
+277 NSNNSTNSARRTNITSAPFT
-289 IRLNRIS
+289 INAAI
-296 TPNNITAVIPD
+296 PNNPVPD
-307 NPSPNINFRRSDE
+307 VNFRRSDQ

-330 DKVRLDVKPNSRKP
+330 DKVRLDIKPNSRKP
-344 ISRNETIALQQEL
+344 ISRNETRALQQEL
-357 LKLIGRVESANLAA
+357 LKLIGRVESANLAV
-371 AAINSGSFETA
+371 AAINNGTQTA
-382 KAQPVEF
+382 QAQTAEF
-389 ASSQTTGL
+389 ASSQPGALT
-397 SFSSQQVLSQAK
+397 FSSQQVVSEAK
-409 QVVKQLPQLVAQKKY
+409 EVVQQLPRLVAKRKY
-424 VEARKQWLAAK
+424 AEARKQWLTAK
-435 ASLWNQFPV
+435 NSLWNQFPI
-444 NQKFAQPEIRAIW
+444 KKRFAQPEIRAIW

-467 NEQGLAQVFDR
+467 NQQGLAKIFDR
-478 LSQAGINTVFFETV
+478 LSQAGINTVFFETI

-545 NQILNVDPNYPGPV
+545 NKLLGVNPNYPGPV
-559 LAAHPDW
+559 LAANPDW

-595 LLNQYEEIVTRYNVD
+595 LLNQYEEIVTRYDVD

-620 FQDHQRD
+620 FQDHQRN
-627 RSYGYGKAARALF
+627 RSYGYGKAARSLF
-640 KERYGVDPLKIS
+640 KERYGVDPRKIS
-652 PRQRNIWEKWT
+652 PRQRNLWQKWT

-682 QKKPDL
+682 QKKSDL

-701 RIQKLQQHWEVWANR
+701 RIKKLQQHWEVWAKR

-724 MTYALDTQ
+724 MTYALDTP

-737 AQPWIVSRKLGSA
+737 AQPWIVSKKLGST

-758 LNLPTLGAFD
+758 LNLPELGAFD
-768 QVQLIR
+768 QLQLIR

-795 QVFSSTQGKAKDEP
+795 QIFSSTQGNKVKEEP

-823 ASLQKEWEFVLQ
+823 ASLQEEWEFVLQ
-835 NKQTRM
+835 NKQLKI
-841 SNTRISQFN
+841 SGGRISEFN
-850 AQAEVLQNALEQLAK
+850 TQAKVLQNALNQLAK
-865 SPSTANLQATK
+865 SPSQANLQTTK
-876 ASLTRFQSQFRALMS
+876 ASLVRFQSQFRMLMR
-891 QQALDN
+891 QQALNN
-897 PYQVRVWENRL
+897 PYQVGVWENRL
-908 AMIERLIRFGERVKK
+908 SMIERLIRFGERIKK

>member
-1 MTNQVKGIR
+1 MKNQFKGIR
-10 KIKLKSIK
+10 KVKLKSIK
-18 IGLFFFKCQ
+18 TALLFFQCQ
-27 FLACILFNILPATA
+27 FLACTLFNVLPAAA
-41 ATEPVI
+41 ATESVI
-47 SVVQSRENASQWK
+47 SVIQSPENANQWK
-60 GITNRLQET
+60 GITTRLEEA

-76 SLNNVKNTADWGNRT
+76 PLNSIRNTADWGSRT
-91 VLFLPNVEKL
+91 VILLPNVETL

-106 ITLEEWVSKG
+106 ISLEEWVGKG
-116 GRVIASGPV
+116 GNVIASGPV

-130 PGVRRLIKNLL
+130 PGVRRLIKDVL

-150 ASQKLQPSKEK
+150 TPQKLQPSKDK
-161 LQRWANNKKLIG
+161 LQRWANNKDLIG
-173 EVRGGVVVPNLAS
+173 EVRGGVVVPNSPA
-186 QAAAVWE
+186 QTAALWE

-200 VVATERSTLLG
+200 VLATSRSTFFG

-217 TAANPELDGAW
+217 SAANPSLDSAW
-228 LQAALKRHTNSPT
+228 LQAAVKRHATPNAVKSIPGGATKCENSAVAQTPATNSNT
-241 AVKTVPGGSSD
+241 LTQT
-252 CSDSV
+252 
-257 VAHNSPATTS
+257 NTS
-267 TNSRIQLKVS
+267 T
-277 ENSPTTTSTNFR
+277 PF
-289 IRLNRIS
+289 
-296 TPNNITAVIPD
+296 NITAVIPD
-307 NPSPNINFRRSDE
+307 NPSPNINFKRSDE

-357 LKLIGRVESANLAA
+357 LKLIGRVESANLSV
-371 AAINSGSFETA
+371 AAINNRTQSA
-382 KAQPVEF
+382 QAQPAQF
-389 ASSQTTGL
+389 ASSQPATLTFG
-397 SFSSQQVLSQAK
+397 SQQAVSQAK
-409 QVVKQLPQLVAQKKY
+409 EVVQQLPQLVAKRKY
-424 VEARKQWLAAK
+424 AEARKQWLAAK

-444 NQKFAQPEIRAIW
+444 NQRFAQPEIRAIW
-457 LDRGTIVKAR
+457 LDRGTIVKAKS
-467 NEQGLAQVFDR
+467 EQGLAQIFDR

-545 NQILNVDPNYPGPV
+545 NKLLGINSNYPGPV

-595 LLNQYEEIVTRYNVD
+595 LLNQYEEIVTNYNVD

-620 FQDHQRD
+620 FQDHQRN
-627 RSYGYGKAARALF
+627 RSYGYGKAARSQF
-640 KERYGVDPLKIS
+640 KQRYGVDPLKIT
-652 PRQRNIWEKWT
+652 PRQRNIWQKWT

-682 QKKPDL
+682 QKKSDL

-701 RIQKLQQHWEVWANR
+701 RIGKLQQHWEVWAQR

-724 MTYALDTQ
+724 MTYALDTP

-737 AQPWIVSRKLGSA
+737 AQPWIVSRKLGST

-795 QVFSSTQGKAKDEP
+795 QVFSSTQGSKTQREP

-823 ASLQKEWEFVLQ
+823 ASLQKEWKFTLQ
-835 NKQTRM
+835 NKRLQM
-841 SNTRISQFN
+841 SASRISEFN
-850 AQAEVLQNALEQLAK
+850 SQAEILENALNQLAK
-865 SPSTANLQATK
+865 SPSPANLQITK
-876 ASLTRFQSQFRALMS
+876 ASLTRFTTQFRTLMQ
-891 QQALDN
+891 QQALNN
-897 PYQVRVWENRL
+897 PYQVGVWENRL

>member
-1 MTNQVKGIR
+1 MIKQVKGIR
-10 KIKLKSIK
+10 KVKLKSIK
-18 IGLFFFKCQ
+18 AGLIFFKYQ
-27 FLACILFNILPATA
+27 FLACTLFGNLINILPATA

-60 GITNRLQET
+60 GITTRLEES

-76 SLNNVKNTADWGNRT
+76 SLDSVVNTGDWGNRT

-106 ITLEEWVSKG
+106 ISLEEWVSKG

-130 PGVRRLIKNLL
+130 PGVRRLINNIL

-150 ASQKLQPSKEK
+150 KPQKIQPSKDK
-161 LQRWANNKKLIG
+161 LQRWANKKNLIG
-173 EVRGGVVVPNLAS
+173 EVRGGVVVPNSAS
-186 QAAAVWE
+186 QAAALWT
-193 SQNNSAA
+193 SKDNNSAA
-200 VVATERSTLLG
+200 VLATSRSTFFG

-217 TAANPELDGAW
+217 SAASSNLDSAW
-228 LQAALKRHTNSPT
+228 LSAALKRHTDSPNAAKT
-241 AVKTVPGGSSD
+241 IPGAASECSTSAVAQK
-252 CSDSV
+252 
-257 VAHNSPATTS
+257 PATNSINSIPPTGTS
-267 TNSRIQLKVS
+267 
-277 ENSPTTTSTNFR
+277 PNF
-289 IRLNRIS
+289 
-296 TPNNITAVIPD
+296 TPFKITAATSNKPA
-307 NPSPNINFRRSDE
+307 PNINFRRSDK

-330 DKVRLDVKPNSRKP
+330 DKVRLDIKPGSRKP
-344 ISRNETIALQQEL
+344 ISRRETIALQQEL

-371 AAINSGSFETA
+371 TAINNGTQTA
-382 KAQPVEF
+382 EAQVAKF
-389 ASSQTTGL
+389 ASSQPGVLTL
-397 SFSSQQVLSQAK
+397 SNQQVISQTK
-409 QVVKQLPQLVAQKKY
+409 EVVQRLPQLVAKRKY
-424 VEARKQWLAAK
+424 AEARKQWLVAK
-435 ASLWNQFPV
+435 NSLWNQFPTT
-444 NQKFAQPEIRAIW
+444 KRFAQPEIRAIW

-467 NEQGLAQVFDR
+467 NEKGLGKVFDR

-545 NQILNVDPNYPGPV
+545 NKILGLNSNYPGPV

-595 LLNQYEEIVTRYNVD
+595 LLKQYEEIVTRYDVD

-620 FQDHQRD
+620 FQDHQRN
-627 RSYGYGKAARALF
+627 RSYGYGKAARTLF
-640 KERYGVDPLKIS
+640 KERYGVDPKKIS
-652 PRQRNIWEKWT
+652 PRQRNIWQKWT

-682 QKKPDL
+682 QKKSDL

-701 RIQKLQQHWEVWANR
+701 RIKKLQQHWEVWAKR

-724 MTYALDTQ
+724 MTYALDTP

-737 AQPWIVSRKLGSA
+737 AQPWIVSKKLGST

-768 QVQLIR
+768 QLQLIR

-795 QVFSSTQGKAKDEP
+795 QVFSNTQGNKVKDEP
-809 IPYRQPFKTAALRY
+809 IPYRQPYKTAALRY

-835 NKQTRM
+835 NNQMKI
-841 SNTRISQFN
+841 SASRISELN
-850 AQAEVLQNALEQLAK
+850 TQAEVLQSALNQLAK
-865 SPSTANLQATK
+865 SSSPANLQTAK
-876 ASLTRFQSQFRALMS
+876 ASLTRFQSQFRVLIRQHALN
-891 QQALDN
+891 N
-897 PYQVRVWENRL
+897 PYQARVWENRL
-908 AMIERLIRFGERVKK
+908 SMIERLIKFGERLKK

>member
-1 MTNQVKGIR
+1 MANQVKGIR
-10 KIKLKSIK
+10 KVKLKSIQT
-18 IGLFFFKCQ
+18 GLFFVKCQ
-27 FLACILFNILPATA
+27 FLVCSLFNILPATA

-47 SVVQSRENASQWK
+47 SVIQSPENANQWK
-60 GITNRLQET
+60 GITTRLEQA

-76 SLNNVKNTADWGNRT
+76 PLNSIRNTADWGSRS
-91 VLFLPNVEKL
+91 VLLLPNVETL

-106 ITLEEWVSKG
+106 ISLEEWVDKG
-116 GRVIASGPV
+116 GKVIASGPV

-130 PGVRRLIKNLL
+130 PGVRELIKTLL
-141 GGYWGFSLD
+141 GGYWGFSFD
-150 ASQKLQPSKEK
+150 SPQKLQPSQDK
-161 LQRWANNKKLIG
+161 LQRWADNKNLIG
-173 EVRGGVVVPNLAS
+173 EVRGGVVVPNS
-186 QAAAVWE
+186 TTQAAALWN
-193 SQNNSAA
+193 QDNSAA
-200 VVATERSTLLG
+200 VLATSRSTFFG

-217 TAANPELDGAW
+217 SAANPSLDSAW
-228 LQAALKRHTNSPT
+228 LQAALNRHASSPDAVKSIPGGATECNNSAVAQTPATNSNT
-241 AVKTVPGGSSD
+241 LTQINR
-252 CSDSV
+252 
-257 VAHNSPATTS
+257 NSTS
-267 TNSRIQLKVS
+267 
-277 ENSPTTTSTNFR
+277 F
-289 IRLNRIS
+289 
-296 TPNNITAVIPD
+296 NITAVIPD
-307 NPSPNINFRRSDE
+307 NSSPNINFKRSDE

-330 DKVRLDVKPNSRKP
+330 DEVRLDIEPNSRKP
-344 ISRNETIALQQEL
+344 ISRNETLVLQQEL
-357 LKLIGRVESANLAA
+357 LKLIGRVESANLAV
-371 AAINSGSFETA
+371 AAINNGSTQTA
-382 KAQPVEF
+382 KAQPAQF
-389 ASSQTTGL
+389 ASSQPGAL
-397 SFSSQQVLSQAK
+397 AFNSQQAVSQAK
-409 QVVKQLPQLVAQKKY
+409 EVVQQLPQLVANRKY

-435 ASLWNQFPV
+435 NSLWNHFPV
-444 NQKFAQPEIRAIW
+444 NQRFAQPEIRAIW
-457 LDRGTIVKAR
+457 LDRGTIVKAK

-492 NAGYTVYPSKVA
+492 NAGYTVYPSQVA

-545 NQILNVDPNYPGPV
+545 NTILGIDSNYPGPV

-566 AGYDRR
+566 AGYDRQ
-572 GKMIPQGQNKPFFD
+572 GKMIPEGQNKPFFD

-620 FQDHQRD
+620 FQDHQRN
-627 RSYGYGKAARALF
+627 RSYGYGKAARSQF
-640 KERYGVDPLKIS
+640 QQRYGIDPLSIS
-652 PRQRNIWEKWT
+652 PSQGDMWQNWT

-701 RIQKLQQHWEVWANR
+701 RISKLQQHWEVWAQR

-724 MTYALDTQ
+724 MTYALDTP

-737 AQPWIVSRKLGSA
+737 AQPWILSKKLGST

-774 DLPVGGYALFAAEN
+774 DLQVGGYALFAAEN

-795 QVFSSTQGKAKDEP
+795 QIFSSTQGSTEREP
-809 IPYRQPFKTAALRY
+809 IPYRQPYKTAALRY
-823 ASLQKEWEFVLQ
+823 ASLQKEWKFTLQ
-835 NKQTRM
+835 NKQLKM
-841 SNTRISQFN
+841 SASRISEFN
-850 AQAEVLQNALEQLAK
+850 SQAEVLENALNQLAK
-865 SPSTANLQATK
+865 SPSPANLQTTK
-876 ASLTRFQSQFRALMS
+876 ASLIRFQFQFRTLM
-891 QQALDN
+891 QQNALDN
-897 PYQVRVWENRL
+897 PYQVGVWENRL
-908 AMIERLIRFGERVKK
+908 AMIERLIQFGERVKK

>member
-1 MTNQVKGIR
+1 MIKQVKGIR
-10 KIKLKSIK
+10 KVKLKSIK
-18 IGLFFFKCQ
+18 AGFIFFKCQ
-27 FLACILFNILPATA
+27 FLACTLFGNLINILPATA

-60 GITNRLQET
+60 GITTRLEES

-76 SLNNVKNTADWGNRT
+76 SLDSVVNTGDWGNRT

-106 ITLEEWVSKG
+106 ISLEEWVSKG

-130 PGVRRLIKNLL
+130 PGVRRLINNIL

-150 ASQKLQPSKEK
+150 KPQKIQPSKDK
-161 LQRWANNKKLIG
+161 LQRWANKKNLIG
-173 EVRGGVVVPNLAS
+173 EVRGGVVVPNSAN
-186 QAAAVWE
+186 QTAALWE
-193 SQNNSAA
+193 SKENSSAA
-200 VVATERSTLLG
+200 VLATSRSTFFG

-217 TAANPELDGAW
+217 SAANSNLDSAW
-228 LQAALKRHTNSPT
+228 LKAALKRHTDSPNT
-241 AVKTVPGGSSD
+241 AKTIPGAASE
-252 CSDSV
+252 CSTSV
-257 VAHNSPATTS
+257 VARKPATNPTNPPIGTS
-267 TNSRIQLKVS
+267 SY
-277 ENSPTTTSTNFR
+277 
-289 IRLNRIS
+289 S
-296 TPNNITAVIPD
+296 TPFKITAATSNKPV
-307 NPSPNINFRRSDE
+307 PNINFKRSDN

-330 DKVRLDVKPNSRKP
+330 DKVRLDIKPGSRKP
-344 ISRNETIALQQEL
+344 ISRRETLALQQEL
-357 LKLIGRVESANLAA
+357 LKLIGRVESANLAVA
-371 AAINSGSFETA
+371 AVNNGTQTA
-382 KAQPVEF
+382 QAQTAQF
-389 ASSQTTGL
+389 ASSQPGVLTL
-397 SFSSQQVLSQAK
+397 SNKQVISQARE
-409 QVVKQLPQLVAQKKY
+409 VVRRLPQLVAKRKY
-424 VEARKQWLAAK
+424 AEARKQWLAAK
-435 ASLWNQFPV
+435 NSLWNQFPI
-444 NQKFAQPEIRAIW
+444 KKRFAQPEIRAIW

-467 NEQGLAQVFDR
+467 NEQGLAKVFDR
-478 LSQAGINTVFFETV
+478 FSQAGINTVFFETV

-545 NQILNVDPNYPGPV
+545 NKILGLNSNYPGPV

-595 LLNQYEEIVTRYNVD
+595 LLKQYEEIVTRYDVD

-620 FQDHQRD
+620 FQDHQRN
-627 RSYGYGKAARALF
+627 RSYGYGKAARTLF
-640 KERYGVDPLKIS
+640 KERYGVDPKKIS
-652 PRQRNIWEKWT
+652 PRQRNIWQKWT

-682 QKKPDL
+682 QKKSDL

-701 RIQKLQQHWEVWANR
+701 RIKKLQQHWEVWAKR

-724 MTYALDTQ
+724 MTYALDTP

-737 AQPWIVSRKLGSA
+737 AQPWIVSKKLGST

-768 QVQLIR
+768 QLQLIR

-795 QVFSSTQGKAKDEP
+795 QVFSNTQGNKVKDEP
-809 IPYRQPFKTAALRY
+809 IPYRQPYKTAALRY
-823 ASLQKEWEFVLQ
+823 GSLQKEWELLLQ
-835 NKQTRM
+835 NNQLKI
-841 SNTRISQFN
+841 SASRISEFKT
-850 AQAEVLQNALEQLAK
+850 QAEVLQSALNQLAK
-865 SPSTANLQATK
+865 SSSSANLQTAK
-876 ASLTRFQSQFRALMS
+876 ASLTRFQSQFRVLVRQHALN
-891 QQALDN
+891 N
-897 PYQVRVWENRL
+897 PYQARVWENRL
-908 AMIERLIRFGERVKK
+908 SMIERLIKFGERLKK

>member
-1 MTNQVKGIR
+1 MTYQIKGIR
-10 KIKLKSIK
+10 RIKLRSIK
-18 IGLFFFKCQ
+18 TGLLLLNCQ
-27 FLACILFNILPATA
+27 FLCTLLNILPAAA
-41 ATEPVI
+41 ATEPTI
-47 SVVQSRENASQWK
+47 SVVQSRENTSQWQ
-60 GITNRLQET
+60 GITNRLESA

-76 SLNNVKNTADWGNRT
+76 SLNNIRSSADWGSRT

-106 ITLEEWVSKG
+106 ITLEEWVNKG

-130 PGVRRLIKNLL
+130 PGVRRLMQNIL

-150 ASQKLQPSKEK
+150 TPEK
-161 LQRWANNKKLIG
+161 LQLSSNKLQKWASSDKLMG
-173 EVRGGVVVPNLAS
+173 EVRGGVVVPDDTN
-186 QAAAVWE
+186 QTAAVW
-193 SQNNSAA
+193 NNKDNSAA
-200 VVATERSTLLG
+200 VLASDRSTFFG

-217 TAANPELDGAW
+217 TAANPQLDSAW
-228 LQAALKRHTNSPT
+228 LQAALKRHTTPST
-241 AVKTVPGGSSD
+241 ITSVPGGSPT
-252 CSDSV
+252 CANSV
-257 VAHNSPATTS
+257 A
-267 TNSRIQLKVS
+267 
-277 ENSPTTTSTNFR
+277 ENPN
-289 IRLNRIS
+289 S
-296 TPNNITAVIPD
+296 TPNNSPSSFNITAVVPN
-307 NPSPNINFRRSDE
+307 NPLPNINFRRSDE
-320 LSDEAIDNLQ
+320 LSDEPIDHLQ
-330 DKVRLDVKPNSRKP
+330 DSVRLDIQADSRKP
-344 ISRNETIALQQEL
+344 ISSNEAIVLQQEL
-357 LKLIGRVESANLAA
+357 LKLIGRVESSNLAS
-371 AAINSGSFETA
+371 AAINPGIQSA
-382 KAQPVEF
+382 KAQSAEF
-389 ASSQTTGL
+389 ASTQPGALTVN
-397 SFSSQQVLSQAK
+397 SQQAISQAN
-409 QVVKQLPQLVAQKKY
+409 VIVKQIPQLVAQKKY
-424 VEARKQWLAAK
+424 AEARKQWLTAK

-444 NQKFAQPEIRAIW
+444 SRKLAQPEIRAIW
-457 LDRGTIVKAR
+457 LDRGTIVNAR

-518 SAVKLAHDRGME
+518 SAVKLAHARNME

-545 NQILNVDPNYPGPV
+545 NQILNIDSNYPGPV

-566 AGYDRR
+566 AGYDKR

-595 LLNQYEEIVTRYNVD
+595 LLNQYQEIVTNYDVD

-620 FQDHQRD
+620 FQDD
-627 RSYGYGKAARALF
+627 RRNLSYGYGQAARSQF
-640 KERYGVDPLKIS
+640 KQSYGVDPMQIS
-652 PRQRNIWEKWT
+652 PTQTDLWQKWT

-682 QKKPDL
+682 QQKPDL

-724 MTYALDTQ
+724 MTYALDTSA
-732 TFSRL
+732 FSRL
-737 AQPWIVSRKLGSA
+737 AQPWILSRKLGSA

-768 QVQLIR
+768 QIQLIR

-795 QVFSSTQGKAKDEP
+795 QVFNSTQGQAQQDP

-823 ASLQKEWEFVLQ
+823 TSLQKEWEFVLQ
-835 NKQTRM
+835 NKQLQM
-841 SNTRISQFN
+841 SNTGISEFN
-850 AQAEVLQNALEQLAK
+850 AQAEILQNALNQLAN
-865 SPSTANLQATK
+865 SPSTANLQTTK
-876 ASLTRFQSQFRALMS
+876 ASLTRFQSQFRTLMRQHALNNS
-891 QQALDN
+891 
-897 PYQVRVWENRL
+897 YQVGVWENRL
-908 AMIERLIRFGERVKK
+908 ATIERLISFGERKNKKS

>member
-10 KIKLKSIK
+10 KVKLKSIQT
-18 IGLFFFKCQ
+18 GLFFVKCQ
-27 FLACILFNILPATA
+27 LLVYSLFNILPATA

-47 SVVQSRENASQWK
+47 SVIQSRENANQWQ
-60 GITNRLQET
+60 GITTRLEEA

-76 SLNNVKNTADWGNRT
+76 PLNSIRNTADWGSRS
-91 VLFLPNVEKL
+91 VLLLPNVEKL

-106 ITLEEWVSKG
+106 ISLEEWVGKG
-116 GRVIASGPV
+116 GKIIASGPV

-130 PGVRRLIKNLL
+130 PGVRELIKNLL

-150 ASQKLQPSKEK
+150 TPQKLQPSKDK
-161 LQRWANNKKLIG
+161 LQRWANQKNLIG
-173 EVRGGVVVPNLAS
+173 EVRGGVVVPNS
-186 QAAAVWE
+186 ITQAAAIWE
-193 SQNNSAA
+193 SQDNSAA
-200 VVATERSTLLG
+200 VLATSRSTFFG

-217 TAANPELDGAW
+217 SAANPNLDSAW
-228 LQAALKRHTNSPT
+228 LQAAVKRHSTPD
-241 AVKTVPGGSSD
+241 AVKTIAGGKTECDRSTVAQTPG
-252 CSDSV
+252 
-257 VAHNSPATTS
+257 
-267 TNSRIQLKVS
+267 TNS
-277 ENSPTTTSTNFR
+277 NTPTQTNT
-289 IRLNRIS
+289 NS
-296 TPNNITAVIPD
+296 TPLNITAVIPD
-307 NPSPNINFRRSDE
+307 NPSPNINFKRSDE
-320 LSDEAIDNLQ
+320 LSDEAIDHLQ
-330 DKVRLDVKPNSRKP
+330 DEVRLDVKPNSRKP
-344 ISRNETIALQQEL
+344 ISRIETVALQQEL
-357 LKLIGRVESANLAA
+357 LKLIGRVESANLAV
-371 AAINSGSFETA
+371 AAINNGTQTA
-382 KAQPVEF
+382 KAQPAQF
-389 ASSQTTGL
+389 ASSQPGAL
-397 SFSSQQVLSQAK
+397 AFSSQQAVSQAK
-409 QVVKQLPQLVAQKKY
+409 QVVQQLPQLVAKRKY
-424 VEARKQWLAAK
+424 VEARRQWLAAK
-435 ASLWNQFPV
+435 NSLWNQFPV
-444 NQKFAQPEIRAIW
+444 NQRFAQPEIRAIW

-467 NEQGLAQVFDR
+467 NEQGLAKVFDR
-478 LSQAGINTVFFETV
+478 LSQAGVNTVFFETV

-545 NQILNVDPNYPGPV
+545 NQILGINANYPGPV

-620 FQDHQRD
+620 FQDHQRN
-627 RSYGYGKAARALF
+627 RSYGYGKAGRAIF
-640 KERYGVDPLKIS
+640 KERYGVDPLKIT
-652 PRQRNIWEKWT
+652 PRQRDLWQKWT

-668 QIDSF
+668 QVDSF

-682 QKKPDL
+682 QKNPDL

-701 RIQKLQQHWEVWANR
+701 RIGKLQQHWEVWAQR

-724 MTYALDTQ
+724 MTYALDTP

-737 AQPWIVSRKLGSA
+737 AQPWIVSKKLGST

-768 QVQLIR
+768 QLQLIR

-795 QVFSSTQGKAKDEP
+795 EVLGNTQGTKTQREP

-823 ASLQKEWEFVLQ
+823 ASLKKEWEFSLQ
-835 NKQTRM
+835 NKQLQM
-841 SNTRISQFN
+841 SADKISEFNTQ
-850 AQAEVLQNALEQLAK
+850 AQILENALNQLAK
-865 SPSTANLQATK
+865 SPSPANLQTTK
-876 ASLTRFQSQFRALMS
+876 ASLTRFTSQFRALMR
-891 QQALDN
+891 QNALDN
-897 PYQVRVWENRL
+897 PYQVGVWENRL
-908 AMIERLIRFGERVKK
+908 AMIERLIRFGERVRS

>member
-1 MTNQVKGIR
+1 MRKQHKGIR
-10 KIKLKSIK
+10 KVKLKSIK
-18 IGLFFFKCQ
+18 TKLLFFKCQ
-27 FLACILFNILPATA
+27 FIACTLLNILPATA
-41 ATEPVI
+41 STEPVI
-47 SVVQSRENASQWK
+47 SVIQSRENANQWK
-60 GITNRLQET
+60 GITARLQAS

-76 SLNNVKNTADWGNRT
+76 PLNKVRNTADWGSRT
-91 VLFLPNVEKL
+91 VLFLPNVETL

-106 ITLEEWVSKG
+106 ISLEEWVGKG

-125 GSLSA
+125 ASLSA
-130 PGVRRLIKNLL
+130 PGVRRLVKNIL

-150 ASQKLQPSKEK
+150 SPQMLQPSKAK
-161 LQRWANNKKLIG
+161 PHRWANNKKLIG
-173 EVRGGVVVPNLAS
+173 EVRGGVVVPNS
-186 QAAAVWE
+186 PTQTAAVW
-193 SQNNSAA
+193 NKKDNSAA
-200 VVATERSTLLG
+200 VLANSRSTFFG
-211 WRWGVD
+211 WRWGAD
-217 TAANPELDGAW
+217 TAANPNLDSAW
-228 LQAALKRHTNSPT
+228 LQAALKRHANSPN
-241 AVKTVPGGSSD
+241 AVKSIPGASTE
-252 CSDSV
+252 CSDAV
-257 VAHNSPATTS
+257 VA
-267 TNSRIQLKVS
+267 
-277 ENSPTTTSTNFR
+277 ENSPNSLSQINTS
-289 IRLNRIS
+289 S
-296 TPNNITAVIPD
+296 TPTSAPFNITAAIPN
-307 NPSPNINFRRSDE
+307 NPSSNINFRRSDE

-344 ISRNETIALQQEL
+344 ISRNELVALQQEL
-357 LKLIGRVESANLAA
+357 LKLIGRVESANLSVAA
-371 AAINSGSFETA
+371 VSNGNSQSA
-382 KAQPVEF
+382 KANVAAEF
-389 ASSQTTGL
+389 ASSQPATL
-397 SFSSQQVLSQAK
+397 SFSSQQAVSQAK
-409 QVVKQLPQLVAQKKY
+409 EVVKQIPQLVARKKY
-424 VEARKQWLAAK
+424 AEARRQWLAAK
-435 ASLWNQFPV
+435 NSLWNQFPV
-444 NQKFAQPEIRAIW
+444 NQRFAQPEIRAIW

-467 NEQGLAQVFDR
+467 NEEGLAKIFDR

-518 SAVKLAHDRGME
+518 SAVKLAHNRGME

-545 NQILNVDPNYPGPV
+545 NKILGINPNYPGPV

-595 LLNQYEEIVTRYNVD
+595 LLNQYEEIVTRYKVD

-620 FQDHQRD
+620 FQDHQRN
-627 RSYGYGKAARALF
+627 RSYGYGKAARSVF
-640 KERYGVDPLKIS
+640 KQRYGIDPLKIS
-652 PRQRNIWEKWT
+652 PRQRNLWKKWT
-663 AFRTQ
+663 DFRTQ

-688 IMSVAVFPLPEQE
+688 IMSVAVFPLPEKE
-701 RIQKLQQHWEVWANR
+701 RIGKLQQHWEVWAKR

-737 AQPWIVSRKLGSA
+737 ARPWIVSKKLGST

-768 QVQLIR
+768 QIQLIR

-795 QVFSSTQGKAKDEP
+795 QVFNRTQGNKPKEEP

-823 ASLQKEWEFVLQ
+823 ASLQKEWEFALQ
-835 NKQTRM
+835 NKQLKM
-841 SNTRISQFN
+841 SASGISQFN
-850 AQAEVLQNALEQLAK
+850 SQAEILENALERLAE
-865 SPSTANLQATK
+865 SPSQANLQATK
-876 ASLTRFQSQFRALMS
+876 ASVTRFQSQFRSLMRR
-891 QQALDN
+891 QALNN
-897 PYQVRVWENRL
+897 PYQVGVWENRL

>member
-1 MTNQVKGIR
+1 MRGEIVRKQHKGIR
-10 KIKLKSIK
+10 KVKLKSIK
-18 IGLFFFKCQ
+18 TKLLFFKCQ
-27 FLACILFNILPATA
+27 FIACTLLNILPATA
-41 ATEPVI
+41 STEPVI
-47 SVVQSRENASQWK
+47 SVIQSRENANQWK
-60 GITNRLQET
+60 GITARLQAS

-76 SLNNVKNTADWGNRT
+76 PLNKVRNTADWGSRT
-91 VLFLPNVEKL
+91 VLFLPNVETL

-106 ITLEEWVSKG
+106 ISLEEWVGKG

-125 GSLSA
+125 ASLSA
-130 PGVRRLIKNLL
+130 PGVRRLVKNIL

-150 ASQKLQPSKEK
+150 SPQMLQPSKAK
-161 LQRWANNKKLIG
+161 PHRWANNKKLIG
-173 EVRGGVVVPNLAS
+173 EVRGGVVVPNS
-186 QAAAVWE
+186 PTQTAAVW
-193 SQNNSAA
+193 NKKDNSAA
-200 VVATERSTLLG
+200 VLANSRSTFFG
-211 WRWGVD
+211 WRWGAD
-217 TAANPELDGAW
+217 TAANPNLDSAW
-228 LQAALKRHTNSPT
+228 LQAALKRHANSPN
-241 AVKTVPGGSSD
+241 AVKSIPGASTE
-252 CSDSV
+252 CSDAV
-257 VAHNSPATTS
+257 VA
-267 TNSRIQLKVS
+267 
-277 ENSPTTTSTNFR
+277 ENSPNSLSQINTS
-289 IRLNRIS
+289 S
-296 TPNNITAVIPD
+296 TPTSAPFNITAAIPN
-307 NPSPNINFRRSDE
+307 NPSSNINFRRSDE

-344 ISRNETIALQQEL
+344 ISRNELVALQQEL
-357 LKLIGRVESANLAA
+357 LKLIGRVESANLSVAA
-371 AAINSGSFETA
+371 VSNGNSQSA
-382 KAQPVEF
+382 KANVAAEF
-389 ASSQTTGL
+389 ASSQPATL
-397 SFSSQQVLSQAK
+397 SFSSQQAVSQAK
-409 QVVKQLPQLVAQKKY
+409 EVVKQIPQLVARKKY
-424 VEARKQWLAAK
+424 AEARRQWLAAK
-435 ASLWNQFPV
+435 NSLWNQFPV
-444 NQKFAQPEIRAIW
+444 NQRFAQPEIRAIW

-467 NEQGLAQVFDR
+467 NEEGLAKIFDR

-518 SAVKLAHDRGME
+518 SAVKLAHNRGME

-545 NQILNVDPNYPGPV
+545 NKILGINPNYPGPV

-595 LLNQYEEIVTRYNVD
+595 LLNQYEEIVTRYKVD

-620 FQDHQRD
+620 FQDHQRN
-627 RSYGYGKAARALF
+627 RSYGYGKAARSVF
-640 KERYGVDPLKIS
+640 KQRYGIDPLKIS
-652 PRQRNIWEKWT
+652 PRQRNLWKKWT
-663 AFRTQ
+663 DFRTQ

-688 IMSVAVFPLPEQE
+688 IMSVAVFPLPEKE
-701 RIQKLQQHWEVWANR
+701 RIGKLQQHWEVWAKR

-737 AQPWIVSRKLGSA
+737 ARPWIVSKKLGST

-768 QVQLIR
+768 QIQLIR

-795 QVFSSTQGKAKDEP
+795 QVFNRTQGNKPKEEP

-823 ASLQKEWEFVLQ
+823 ASLQKEWEFALQ
-835 NKQTRM
+835 NKQLKM
-841 SNTRISQFN
+841 SASGISQFN
-850 AQAEVLQNALEQLAK
+850 SQAEILENALERLAE
-865 SPSTANLQATK
+865 SPSQANLQATK
-876 ASLTRFQSQFRALMS
+876 ASVTRFQSQFRSLMRR
-891 QQALDN
+891 QALNN
-897 PYQVRVWENRL
+897 PYQVGVWENRL

>member
-1 MTNQVKGIR
+1 MRGEIVKNQFKGIR
-10 KIKLKSIK
+10 KVKLKSINTK
-18 IGLFFFKCQ
+18 LLFFKCQ
-27 FLACILFNILPATA
+27 FLACTLLNVLPATA

-47 SVVQSRENASQWK
+47 SVIQSRENANQWK
-60 GITNRLQET
+60 GITTRLQAAE
-69 GVNYCVI
+69 VNYCVI
-76 SLNNVKNTADWGNRT
+76 PLNKVRNTADWGSRT
-91 VLFLPNVEKL
+91 VLFLPNVETL

-106 ITLEEWVSKG
+106 ISLEEWVGKG

-125 GSLSA
+125 ASLSA
-130 PGVRRLIKNLL
+130 PGVRRLVKDIL

-150 ASQKLQPSKEK
+150 SPQVLQPSKAK
-161 LQRWANNKKLIG
+161 PHRWANNKKLIG
-173 EVRGGVVVPNLAS
+173 EVRGGVVVPNS
-186 QAAAVWE
+186 PTQAVAVWDKKD
-193 SQNNSAA
+193 NSAA
-200 VVATERSTLLG
+200 VLANSRSTFFG

-217 TAANPELDGAW
+217 TAANPNLDSAW
-228 LQAALKRHTNSPT
+228 LQATLKRYAKSPN
-241 AVKTVPGGSSD
+241 AVKSIPGGSSE
-252 CSDSV
+252 CSSASV
-257 VAHNSPATTS
+257 AENPPNSLSQLNTS
-267 TNSRIQLKVS
+267 
-277 ENSPTTTSTNFR
+277 STR
-289 IRLNRIS
+289 AS
-296 TPNNITAVIPD
+296 TPFNFTAAIPN
-307 NPSPNINFRRSDE
+307 NPSSNFNFRRSDE
-320 LSDEAIDNLQ
+320 LSDEAIDHLQ

-344 ISRNETIALQQEL
+344 ISRNESIALQQEL
-357 LKLIGRVESANLAA
+357 LKLIGRVESANLSVAA
-371 AAINSGSFETA
+371 VNNGNSQSA
-382 KAQPVEF
+382 KSGVAVEF
-389 ASSQTTGL
+389 ASSQPTTL
-397 SFSSQQVLSQAK
+397 SFSSQQAVSQAK
-409 QVVKQLPQLVAQKKY
+409 EVVNQIPQLVARKKY
-424 VEARKQWLAAK
+424 AEARRQWLAAK
-435 ASLWNQFPV
+435 NSLWNQFPV
-444 NQKFAQPEIRAIW
+444 NQRFAQPEIRAIW

-467 NEQGLAQVFDR
+467 NEEGLAQIFDQ

-545 NQILNVDPNYPGPV
+545 NKILGIKSNYPGPV

-595 LLNQYEEIVTRYNVD
+595 LLNQYEEIVTRYQVD

-620 FQDHQRD
+620 FQDHQRN
-627 RSYGYGKAARALF
+627 RSYGYGKAARSLF
-640 KERYGVDPLKIS
+640 KERYGIDPLKIS
-652 PRQRNIWEKWT
+652 PRQRNLWQKWT
-663 AFRTQ
+663 DFRTQ

-688 IMSVAVFPLPEQE
+688 IMSVAVFPLPEKE
-701 RIQKLQQHWEVWANR
+701 RIGKLQQHWEVWAKR

-737 AQPWIVSRKLGSA
+737 ARPWIVSKKLGST

-768 QVQLIR
+768 QIQLIR

-795 QVFSSTQGKAKDEP
+795 QVFNRTQGNESEEEP

-823 ASLQKEWEFVLQ
+823 ASLQKEWEFALQ
-835 NKQTRM
+835 NKQIKM
-841 SNTRISQFN
+841 SAAGISQFN
-850 AQAEVLQNALEQLAK
+850 SQAEVLQNVLERLAE
-865 SPSTANLQATK
+865 SPSPANLQATK
-876 ASLTRFQSQFRALMS
+876 ASLTRFQSQFRSLTR
-891 QQALDN
+891 QQALNN
-897 PYQVRVWENRL
+897 PYQVGVWENRL
-908 AMIERLIRFGERVKK
+908 MMIERLINFGERVNK

>member
-1 MTNQVKGIR
+1 MIERVKGIKR
-10 KIKLKSIK
+10 IKFRYIK
-18 IGLFFFKCQ
+18 TGLLFFKCQ
-27 FLACILFNILPATA
+27 FLAFNFLFNFSPATA
-41 ATEPVI
+41 ATKPVI
-47 SVVQSRENASQWK
+47 SVVQSRENANQWK
-60 GITNRLQET
+60 GITNRLESA

-76 SLNNVKNTADWGNRT
+76 PLNSVKNSADWGSRR

-101 TPSQA
+101 TPSQV
-106 ITLEEWVSKG
+106 ITLEEWVTKG
-116 GRVIASGPV
+116 GQLIASGPV

-141 GGYWGFSLD
+141 GGYWGFSLEAPQQLQ
-150 ASQKLQPSKEK
+150 ASNNKLH
-161 LQRWANNKKLIG
+161 RWANNKKLIG
-173 EVRGGVVVPNLAS
+173 EVRGGVVVPDDFNN
-186 QAAAVWE
+186 QAAAVW
-193 SQNNSAA
+193 NKKDNSAA
-200 VVATERSTLLG
+200 VVATPRSTFFG

-217 TAANPELDGAW
+217 TAAHPQLDSAW
-228 LQAALKRHTNSPT
+228 LKAALKRHTTSPN
-241 AVKTVPGGSSD
+241 ALKSIPGGSSE
-252 CSDSV
+252 CSNSV
-257 VAHNSPATTS
+257 VA
-267 TNSRIQLKVS
+267 
-277 ENSPTTTSTNFR
+277 ENSITPTASNFA
-289 IRLNRIS
+289 IQ
-296 TPNNITAVIPD
+296 PNINSLENITAAISN
-307 NPSPNINFRRSDE
+307 NPLPNINFRRSDE

-330 DKVRLDVKPNSRKP
+330 NKVRLDVKPNSRKP
-344 ISRNETIALQQEL
+344 ISRNEATALQNEL
-357 LKLIGRVESANLAA
+357 LQLIGRVESSNLAA
-371 AAINSGSFETA
+371 RARAGNFQSAA
-382 KAQPVEF
+382 KAQATEV
-389 ASSQTTGL
+389 ASSQPAALTVN
-397 SFSSQQVLSQAK
+397 SHQAVLKAK
-409 QVVKQLPQLVAQKKY
+409 EVVKQIPQLIAQRKHA
-424 VEARKQWLAAK
+424 EARKQWLAAK

-444 NQKFAQPEIRAIW
+444 NQKLAQPEIRAIW

-478 LSQAGINTVFFETV
+478 LSQSGINTVFFETV

-518 SAVKLAHDRGME
+518 SAVKLAHERGME

-545 NQILNVDPNYPGPV
+545 NKILNINPNYPGPV
-559 LAAHPDW
+559 LATHPDW
-566 AGYDRR
+566 AAYDRR

-586 PANPQLRQY
+586 PANPQVRQY
-595 LLNQYEEIVTRYNVD
+595 LLNQYDEIVTKYNVD

-620 FQDHQRD
+620 FQDHQRN
-627 RSYGYGKAARALF
+627 RSYGYGKAARSQF
-640 KERYGVDPLKIS
+640 KQRYGVDPLKIS
-652 PRQRNIWEKWT
+652 PRQRNMWQKWT
-663 AFRTQ
+663 AFRTE

-737 AQPWIVSRKLGSA
+737 AQPWILSKKLGST

-768 QVQLIR
+768 QIQLIR

-795 QVFSSTQGKAKDEP
+795 QVFNSTQGKSKSEP

-823 ASLQKEWEFVLQ
+823 NSLQKEWQFVLQ
-835 NKQTRM
+835 NKQLQI
-841 SNTRISQFN
+841 SNNRISEFN
-850 AQAEVLQNALEQLAK
+850 AQAEILQNALNQLAE
-865 SPSTANLQATK
+865 SPSQANLQTTK
-876 ASLTRFQSQFRALMS
+876 ASLTRFQSQFRTLIA
-891 QQALDN
+891 QHAVN
-897 PYQVRVWENRL
+897 NRYQVGVWENRL
-908 AMIERLIRFGERVKK
+908 AMIERLIRFGERSKQGNRS

>member
-1 MTNQVKGIR
+1 MINQIKGIR
-10 KIKLKSIK
+10 KVKLKSINTK
-18 IGLFFFKCQ
+18 LLFFKCQ
-27 FLACILFNILPATA
+27 FLACTLFNVLPATA

-47 SVVQSRENASQWK
+47 SVIQSRDNANQWK
-60 GITNRLQET
+60 GITTRLQAA

-76 SLNNVKNTADWGNRT
+76 PLNKVRNTADWGSRS
-91 VLFLPNVEKL
+91 VLFLPNVETL

-106 ITLEEWVSKG
+106 ISLEEWVGKG

-125 GSLSA
+125 ASLSA
-130 PGVRRLIKNLL
+130 PGVRRLIKNIL

-150 ASQKLQPSKEK
+150 SPQMLQPSKAK
-161 LQRWANNKKLIG
+161 LQQWANSKKLIG
-173 EVRGGVVVPNLAS
+173 EVRGGVVVPNSSA
-186 QAAAVWE
+186 QAAAVWDKK
-193 SQNNSAA
+193 NNSAA
-200 VVATERSTLLG
+200 VLANSRSTFFG

-217 TAANPELDGAW
+217 TAANPNFDSAW
-228 LQAALKRHTNSPT
+228 LQAALKRHANSPNT
-241 AVKTVPGGSSD
+241 VKSVPGGSSE
-252 CSDSV
+252 CSNSI
-257 VAHNSPATTS
+257 VAENLD
-267 TNSRIQLKVS
+267 TNSN
-277 ENSPTTTSTNFR
+277 NSLTQINTA
-289 IRLNRIS
+289 S
-296 TPNNITAVIPD
+296 TPFNITAVIPD
-307 NPSPNINFRRSDE
+307 NPSSNINFRRSDE
-320 LSDEAIDNLQ
+320 LSDEAIDHLQ

-344 ISRNETIALQQEL
+344 ISRNESMALQQEL
-357 LKLIGRVESANLAA
+357 LKLIGRVESANLSVAA
-371 AAINSGSFETA
+371 VNKGTSQSA
-382 KAQPVEF
+382 KASVAAEF
-389 ASSQTTGL
+389 ASSQPATLT
-397 SFSSQQVLSQAK
+397 FSSQQAISQAK
-409 QVVKQLPQLVAQKKY
+409 EVVNQIPQLVARKKY
-424 VEARKQWLAAK
+424 AEARRQWLAAK
-435 ASLWNQFPV
+435 NSLWNQFPV
-444 NQKFAQPEIRAIW
+444 NQRFAQPEIRAIW

-467 NEQGLAQVFDR
+467 NQEGLAQIFDN
-478 LSQAGINTVFFETV
+478 LAKAGINTVFFETV

-545 NQILNVDPNYPGPV
+545 NKILGINPNYPGPV

-620 FQDHQRD
+620 FQDHQRN
-627 RSYGYGKAARALF
+627 RSYGYGKAARSLF
-640 KERYGVDPLKIS
+640 KQRYGIDPLKIS
-652 PRQRNIWEKWT
+652 PRQRNLWKKWT
-663 AFRTQ
+663 DFRTQ

-688 IMSVAVFPLPEQE
+688 IMSVAVFPLPEKE
-701 RIQKLQQHWEVWANR
+701 RIGKLQQHWEVWAKR

-737 AQPWIVSRKLGSA
+737 AQPWIVSKKLGST

-768 QVQLIR
+768 QIQLIR

-795 QVFSSTQGKAKDEP
+795 QVFKRTQGNKSKEEP
-809 IPYRQPFKTAALRY
+809 IPYREPFKTAALRY
-823 ASLQKEWEFVLQ
+823 ASLQKEWEFALQ
-835 NKQTRM
+835 NKQVKM
-841 SNTRISQFN
+841 SASGISQFDSQ
-850 AQAEVLQNALEQLAK
+850 AQVLQNALKRLAE
-865 SPSTANLQATK
+865 SPSQANLQATK
-876 ASLTRFQSQFRALMS
+876 ASITRFQSQFRSLMR
-891 QQALDN
+891 QQAFNN

>member
-1 MTNQVKGIR
+1 MVTNQVKGIR
-10 KIKLKSIK
+10 IKLKSIQT
-18 IGLFFFKCQ
+18 GLFFVKCQ
-27 FLACILFNILPATA
+27 LLVCSLFNILPATA

-47 SVVQSRENASQWK
+47 SVIQSRENANQWK
-60 GITNRLQET
+60 GITTRLEQA

-76 SLNNVKNTADWGNRT
+76 PLNRIRNTHDWGSRT
-91 VLFLPNVEKL
+91 ILLLPNVETL

-106 ITLEEWVSKG
+106 ISLEEWVGKG
-116 GRVIASGPV
+116 GNVIASGPV

-130 PGVRRLIKNLL
+130 PGVRRLIKDVL

-150 ASQKLQPSKEK
+150 TPQKLQPSKDK
-161 LQRWANNKKLIG
+161 LQRWANNKNLIG
-173 EVRGGVVVPNLAS
+173 EVRGGVVVPNSPA
-186 QAAAVWE
+186 QTAARWE

-200 VVATERSTLLG
+200 VLATSRSTFFG

-217 TAANPELDGAW
+217 SAANPSLDSAW
-228 LQAALKRHTNSPT
+228 LQAALKRHASLPNAIKSIPGGATECDNSAVAQTPATNSN
-241 AVKTVPGGSSD
+241 
-252 CSDSV
+252 
-257 VAHNSPATTS
+257 NSLTQTN
-267 TNSRIQLKVS
+267 TNS
-277 ENSPTTTSTNFR
+277 
-289 IRLNRIS
+289 
-296 TPNNITAVIPD
+296 TPFNITAVIPD
-307 NPSPNINFRRSDE
+307 NPSRNINFQRSDE

-357 LKLIGRVESANLAA
+357 LKLIGRVESTNLAV
-371 AAINSGSFETA
+371 AAINNATQTA
-382 KAQPVEF
+382 KAQTAQF
-389 ASSQTTGL
+389 ASSQPGAL
-397 SFSSQQVLSQAK
+397 ALGSQQALSQAK
-409 QVVKQLPQLVAQKKY
+409 EVVQQLPQLVAQRKY

-444 NQKFAQPEIRAIW
+444 NQRFAQPEIRAIW

-478 LSQAGINTVFFETV
+478 MKQAGINTVFFETV

-545 NQILNVDPNYPGPV
+545 NKLLGINANYPGPV

-595 LLNQYEEIVTRYNVD
+595 LLNQYEEIVTNYNVD

-620 FQDHQRD
+620 FQDHQRN
-627 RSYGYGKAARALF
+627 RSYGYGKAARSQF
-640 KERYGVDPLKIS
+640 KQRYGVDPLKIS
-652 PRQRNIWEKWT
+652 PRQRDIWQKWT

-668 QIDSF
+668 QVDSF

-682 QKKPDL
+682 QKKSDL

-701 RIQKLQQHWEVWANR
+701 RIGKLQQHWEVWAQR

-724 MTYALDTQ
+724 MTYALDTP

-737 AQPWIVSRKLGSA
+737 AQPWIVSRKLGST

-768 QVQLIR
+768 QLQLIR

-795 QVFSSTQGKAKDEP
+795 QVLGSTQGSTEREP

-823 ASLQKEWEFVLQ
+823 ASLQKEWKFTLE
-835 NKQTRM
+835 NKQLQM
-841 SNTRISQFN
+841 SASKISEFN
-850 AQAEVLQNALEQLAK
+850 SQAEVLENALNQLAK
-865 SPSTANLQATK
+865 SPSPANLQTTK
-876 ASLTRFQSQFRALMS
+876 ASLTRFQSQFRTLMRQNALN
-891 QQALDN
+891 N
-897 PYQVRVWENRL
+897 PYQVGVWENRL
-908 AMIERLIRFGERVKK
+908 AMIERLIRFGERVKR

>member
-1 MTNQVKGIR
+1 MKNQVKGIR
-10 KIKLKSIK
+10 KVKLKSIQT
-18 IGLFFFKCQ
+18 GLFFVKCQ
-27 FLACILFNILPATA
+27 LLACTLFNILPAMA

-47 SVVQSRENASQWK
+47 SVIQSPENANQWK
-60 GITNRLQET
+60 GITTRLEDA

-76 SLNNVKNTADWGNRT
+76 PLNSIRNTADWGSRS
-91 VLFLPNVEKL
+91 VLLLPNVETL

-106 ITLEEWVSKG
+106 LSLEEWVDKG
-116 GRVIASGPV
+116 GKVIASGPV

-130 PGVRRLIKNLL
+130 PGVRQLIKNLL

-150 ASQKLQPSKEK
+150 SPQKLQPSQDK
-161 LQRWANNKKLIG
+161 LQRWANQKNLIG
-173 EVRGGVVVPNLAS
+173 EVRGGVVVPNS
-186 QAAAVWE
+186 TTQAAALWN
-193 SQNNSAA
+193 QDNSAA
-200 VVATERSTLLG
+200 VLATSRSTFFG

-217 TAANPELDGAW
+217 SAANPSLDSAW
-228 LQAALKRHTNSPT
+228 LQAALNRHSSSPDAVKSIPGGATECNNSAVAQTPATNSNNPLT
-241 AVKTVPGGSSD
+241 QT
-252 CSDSV
+252 
-257 VAHNSPATTS
+257 N
-267 TNSRIQLKVS
+267 TNSTPF
-277 ENSPTTTSTNFR
+277 N
-289 IRLNRIS
+289 IS
-296 TPNNITAVIPD
+296 AVIPN
-307 NPSPNINFRRSDE
+307 NPSPNINFKRSDE

-330 DKVRLDVKPNSRKP
+330 DEVRLDIQPNSRKP
-344 ISRNETIALQQEL
+344 ISRNETLALQQEL
-357 LKLIGRVESANLAA
+357 LKLIGRVESANLAV
-371 AAINSGSFETA
+371 AAINNSNTQTA
-382 KAQPVEF
+382 KAQPAEF
-389 ASSQTTGL
+389 ASSKPGAL
-397 SFSSQQVLSQAK
+397 AFSSQQAVSQAK
-409 QVVKQLPQLVAQKKY
+409 EVVQQLPQLVAQRKY

-444 NQKFAQPEIRAIW
+444 NQRFAQPEIRAIW
-457 LDRGTIVKAR
+457 LDRGTIVKAK

-545 NQILNVDPNYPGPV
+545 NTILGIDSNYPGPV

-566 AGYDRR
+566 AGYDRQ
-572 GKMIPQGQNKPFFD
+572 GKMIPEGQNKPFFD

-595 LLNQYEEIVTRYNVD
+595 LLNQYEEIVTNYNVD

-620 FQDHQRD
+620 FQDHERN
-627 RSYGYGKAARALF
+627 RSYGYGKAARSQF
-640 KERYGVDPLKIS
+640 QQRYGIDPLKITPS
-652 PRQRNIWEKWT
+652 QGDMWQKWT

-701 RIQKLQQHWEVWANR
+701 RISKLQQHWEVWAQR

-724 MTYALDTQ
+724 MTYALDTP

-737 AQPWIVSRKLGSA
+737 AQPWIVSRKLGST

-774 DLPVGGYALFAAEN
+774 DLQVGGYALFAAEN

-795 QVFSSTQGKAKDEP
+795 QIFSSTQGSTEREP
-809 IPYRQPFKTAALRY
+809 IPYRQPYKTAALRY
-823 ASLQKEWEFVLQ
+823 ASLQKEWKFTLD
-835 NKQTRM
+835 NKQLQM
-841 SNTRISQFN
+841 SASKISEFN
-850 AQAEVLQNALEQLAK
+850 SQAEILENALNQLAK
-865 SPSTANLQATK
+865 SPSPANLQTTK
-876 ASLTRFQSQFRALMS
+876 ASLIRFQSQFRTLM
-891 QQALDN
+891 QQNALDN
-897 PYQVRVWENRL
+897 PYQVGVWENRL
-908 AMIERLIRFGERVKK
+908 AMIERLIQFGERVKS

>member
-1 MTNQVKGIR
+1 MKKQVKGIR
-10 KIKLKSIK
+10 KVKLKSIK
-18 IGLFFFKCQ
+18 TGFICFKYQ
-27 FLACILFNILPATA
+27 FLAVTLFSNLLNTLPATA
-41 ATEPVI
+41 ASEPVI
-47 SVVQSRENASQWK
+47 SVIQSRENSSQWK
-60 GITNRLQET
+60 GITTRLENA

-76 SLNNVKNTADWGNRT
+76 PLDKVRNTGDWGNRK

-101 TPSQA
+101 SPSQA
-106 ITLEEWVSKG
+106 ISLEEWVSKG

-130 PGVRRLIKNLL
+130 PGVRRLIKNIL

-150 ASQKLQPSKEK
+150 TPQKLQPSKDK
-161 LQRWANNKKLIG
+161 LQRWANKKTLIG
-173 EVRGGVVVPNLAS
+173 EVRGGVVVPNSAS

-193 SQNNSAA
+193 SKENNSAA
-200 VVATERSTLLG
+200 VLATSRSTFFG

-217 TAANPELDGAW
+217 SAANSNLDSAW
-228 LQAALKRHTNSPT
+228 LSAALKRHTNSSNT
-241 AVKTVPGGSSD
+241 TQTIPGADSECSTSAIAQKPAINSTSSI
-252 CSDSV
+252 SPP
-257 VAHNSPATTS
+257 VA
-267 TNSRIQLKVS
+267 TNS
-277 ENSPTTTSTNFR
+277 N
-289 IRLNRIS
+289 S
-296 TPNNITAVIPD
+296 TPFKITAATSNKPT
-307 NPSPNINFRRSDE
+307 PNVNFRRSDE

-330 DKVRLDVKPNSRKP
+330 DKVRLNVKPSSRKP
-344 ISRNETIALQQEL
+344 INRRETLALQQEL
-357 LKLIGRVESANLAA
+357 LKLIGRVESANLAVT
-371 AAINSGSFETA
+371 AINNENQTLQAQTA
-382 KAQPVEF
+382 DF
-389 ASSQTTGL
+389 ASSQPGL
-397 SFSSQQVLSQAK
+397 LTFSNQQVISQAQEIVQK
-409 QVVKQLPQLVAQKKY
+409 LPQLVAKRKY
-424 VEARKQWLAAK
+424 AEARKQWSTAK
-435 ASLWNQFPV
+435 NSLWNQFPI
-444 NQKFAQPEIRAIW
+444 KKRFAQPEIRAIW

-467 NEQGLAQVFDR
+467 NEQGLAKVFDR

-545 NQILNVDPNYPGPV
+545 NKILGINSNYPGPV

-595 LLNQYEEIVTRYNVD
+595 LLKKYEEIVTRYDVD

-620 FQDHQRD
+620 FQDHQRN
-627 RSYGYGKAARALF
+627 RSYGYGKAARSLF
-640 KERYGVDPLKIS
+640 KKRYGVDPKKIS
-652 PRQRNIWEKWT
+652 PRQRSIWQKWT

-668 QIDSF
+668 QINSF

-701 RIQKLQQHWEVWANR
+701 RIKKLQQHWEVWAKR

-724 MTYALDTQ
+724 MTYALDTP

-737 AQPWIVSRKLGSA
+737 AQPWIVSKKLGST

-768 QVQLIR
+768 QLQLIR

-795 QVFSSTQGKAKDEP
+795 QVFSSTQGNQVKEEP
-809 IPYRQPFKTAALRY
+809 IPYRQPYKTAALRY
-823 ASLQKEWEFVLQ
+823 ASLQKEWEFLLQ
-835 NKQTRM
+835 NKQLKM
-841 SNTRISQFN
+841 SGSRISQFKT
-850 AQAEVLQNALEQLAK
+850 QAEILENALNQLAESS
-865 SPSTANLQATK
+865 SPANLQTAK
-876 ASLTRFQSQFRALMS
+876 ASLARFQSQFRILIRQHALK
-891 QQALDN
+891 N
-897 PYQVRVWENRL
+897 PYQAGVWENRL
-908 AMIERLIRFGERVKK
+908 SMIERLIRFGERIKK

>member
-1 MTNQVKGIR
+1 MKNQFKGIR
-10 KIKLKSIK
+10 KVKLKSIK
-18 IGLFFFKCQ
+18 PGLLFFKCQ
-27 FLACILFNILPATA
+27 FLACILFNVLPVAA

-47 SVVQSRENASQWK
+47 SVIQSPENANQWK
-60 GITNRLQET
+60 GITTRLEQA

-76 SLNNVKNTADWGNRT
+76 PLSSIRNTADWGSRT
-91 VLFLPNVEKL
+91 VILLPNVETL

-106 ITLEEWVSKG
+106 ISLEEWVGKG
-116 GRVIASGPV
+116 GNVIASGPV

-130 PGVRRLIKNLL
+130 PGVRRLIQNVL

-150 ASQKLQPSKEK
+150 TPQKLQPSKDK
-161 LQRWANNKKLIG
+161 LQRWANNKDLIG
-173 EVRGGVVVPNLAS
+173 EVRGGVVVPNSPA
-186 QAAAVWE
+186 QTAALWE

-200 VVATERSTLLG
+200 VLATSHSTFFG

-217 TAANPELDGAW
+217 SAANPSLDSAW
-228 LQAALKRHTNSPT
+228 LQAALKRHATPNALKSIPGGATECNNSAVAQTPATNSTNGNIVQNLPT
-241 AVKTVPGGSSD
+241 I
-252 CSDSV
+252 
-257 VAHNSPATTS
+257 NSTTATQTS
-267 TNSRIQLKVS
+267 T
-277 ENSPTTTSTNFR
+277 
-289 IRLNRIS
+289 S
-296 TPNNITAVIPD
+296 TPFNITAVIPG
-307 NPSPNINFRRSDE
+307 NTSRNINFQRSDE

-330 DKVRLDVKPNSRKP
+330 DKVRLDVKPNSREP

-357 LKLIGRVESANLAA
+357 LKLIGRVESANLAV
-371 AAINSGSFETA
+371 AAINNETPTA
-382 KAQPVEF
+382 KAQPAEF
-389 ASSQTTGL
+389 ASSKPGAL
-397 SFSSQQVLSQAK
+397 AFSSQQAVSQAK
-409 QVVKQLPQLVAQKKY
+409 EIVQQLPQLVAQRKY
-424 VEARKQWLAAK
+424 AEARKQWLAAK

-444 NQKFAQPEIRAIW
+444 NQRFAQPEIRAIW
-457 LDRGTIVKAR
+457 LDRGTIVKAKS
-467 NEQGLAQVFDR
+467 EQGLAQIFDR

-545 NQILNVDPNYPGPV
+545 NTILGIDSNYPGPV

-572 GKMIPQGQNKPFFD
+572 GKMIPEGQNKPFFD

-595 LLNQYEEIVTRYNVD
+595 LLNQYEEIVTNYNVD

-620 FQDHQRD
+620 FQDHERN
-627 RSYGYGKAARALF
+627 RSYGYGKAARSQF
-640 KERYGVDPLKIS
+640 KQRYGVDPLSIS
-652 PRQRNIWEKWT
+652 PSQRDIWQKWT

-668 QIDSF
+668 QVDSF

-682 QKKPDL
+682 QKKSDL

-701 RIQKLQQHWEVWANR
+701 RIGKLQQHWEVWAQR

-724 MTYALDTQ
+724 MTYALDTP

-737 AQPWIVSRKLGSA
+737 AQPWIVSRKLGST

-795 QVFSSTQGKAKDEP
+795 QVFSSTQGSKTEREP

-823 ASLQKEWEFVLQ
+823 ASLLKEWKFTLE
-835 NKQTRM
+835 NKQLQM
-841 SNTRISQFN
+841 SASRISEFN
-850 AQAEVLQNALEQLAK
+850 SQAEVLENALNQLAK
-865 SPSTANLQATK
+865 SPSQANLQTTK
-876 ASLTRFQSQFRALMS
+876 ASLIRFQSQFRTLM
-891 QQALDN
+891 QQQTLNN
-897 PYQVRVWENRL
+897 PYQVGVWENRL

>member
-1 MTNQVKGIR
+1 MKNQVKGIR
-10 KIKLKSIK
+10 KVKLKSIQT
-18 IGLFFFKCQ
+18 GLFFVKCQ
-27 FLACILFNILPATA
+27 LLACTLFNILPAMA

-47 SVVQSRENASQWK
+47 SVIQSPENANQWK
-60 GITNRLQET
+60 GITTRLEDA

-76 SLNNVKNTADWGNRT
+76 PLNSIRNTADWGSRS
-91 VLFLPNVEKL
+91 VLLLPNVETL

-106 ITLEEWVSKG
+106 LSLEEWVDKG
-116 GRVIASGPV
+116 GKVIASGPV

-130 PGVRRLIKNLL
+130 PGVRQLIKNLL

-150 ASQKLQPSKEK
+150 SPQKLQPSQDK
-161 LQRWANNKKLIG
+161 LQRWANQKNLIG
-173 EVRGGVVVPNLAS
+173 EVRGGVVVPNS
-186 QAAAVWE
+186 TTQAAALWD
-193 SQNNSAA
+193 QDNSAA
-200 VVATERSTLLG
+200 VLATSRSTFFG

-217 TAANPELDGAW
+217 SAANPSLDSAW
-228 LQAALKRHTNSPT
+228 LQAALNRHSSSPDAVKSIPGGATECNNSAVAQTPATNSNNPLT
-241 AVKTVPGGSSD
+241 QT
-252 CSDSV
+252 
-257 VAHNSPATTS
+257 N
-267 TNSRIQLKVS
+267 TNSTPF
-277 ENSPTTTSTNFR
+277 N
-289 IRLNRIS
+289 IS
-296 TPNNITAVIPD
+296 AVIPN
-307 NPSPNINFRRSDE
+307 NPSPNINFKRSDE

-330 DKVRLDVKPNSRKP
+330 DEVRLDIEPNSRKP
-344 ISRNETIALQQEL
+344 ISRNETLALQQEL
-357 LKLIGRVESANLAA
+357 LKLIGRVESANLAV
-371 AAINSGSFETA
+371 AAINNSNTQTA
-382 KAQPVEF
+382 KAQPAEF
-389 ASSQTTGL
+389 ASSKPGAL
-397 SFSSQQVLSQAK
+397 AFSSQQAVSQAK
-409 QVVKQLPQLVAQKKY
+409 EVVQQLPQLVAQRKY

-444 NQKFAQPEIRAIW
+444 NQRFAQPEIRAIW
-457 LDRGTIVKAR
+457 LDRGTIVKAK

-545 NQILNVDPNYPGPV
+545 NTILGIDSNYPGPV

-566 AGYDRR
+566 AGYDRQ
-572 GKMIPQGQNKPFFD
+572 GKMIPEGQNKPFFD

-595 LLNQYEEIVTRYNVD
+595 LLNQYEEIVTNYNVD

-620 FQDHQRD
+620 FQDHERN
-627 RSYGYGKAARALF
+627 RSYGYGKAARSQF
-640 KERYGVDPLKIS
+640 QQRYGIDPLKITPS
-652 PRQRNIWEKWT
+652 QGDMWQKWT

-701 RIQKLQQHWEVWANR
+701 RISKLQQHWEVWAQR

-724 MTYALDTQ
+724 MTYALDTP

-737 AQPWIVSRKLGSA
+737 AQPWIVSRKLGST

-774 DLPVGGYALFAAEN
+774 DLQVGGYALFAAEN

-795 QVFSSTQGKAKDEP
+795 QIFSSTQGSTEREP
-809 IPYRQPFKTAALRY
+809 IPYRQPYKTAALRY
-823 ASLQKEWEFVLQ
+823 ASLQKEWKFTLD
-835 NKQTRM
+835 NKQLQM
-841 SNTRISQFN
+841 SASKISEFN
-850 AQAEVLQNALEQLAK
+850 SQAEILENALNQLAK
-865 SPSTANLQATK
+865 SPSPANLQTTK
-876 ASLTRFQSQFRALMS
+876 ASLIRFQSQFRTLM
-891 QQALDN
+891 QQNALDN
-897 PYQVRVWENRL
+897 PYQVGVWENRL
-908 AMIERLIRFGERVKK
+908 AMIERLIQFGERVKS

>member
-1 MTNQVKGIR
+1 MVNTLKGIR
-10 KIKLKSIK
+10 KVKLKSLK
-18 IGLFFFKCQ
+18 TGLLFFNFQ
-27 FLACILFNILPATA
+27 FLACTLFNILPAA
-41 ATEPVI
+41 AVEPVI
-47 SVVQSRENASQWK
+47 SVIQSRENSSQWK
-60 GITNRLQET
+60 GITNRLDNA

-76 SLNNVKNTADWGNRT
+76 PLNSVRNTADWGSRT

-101 TPSQA
+101 TPSQV
-106 ITLEEWVSKG
+106 ISLEEWVSKG
-116 GRVIASGPV
+116 GQVIASGPV

-150 ASQKLQPSKEK
+150 TPQTIQPSKDK

-186 QAAAVWE
+186 QTAAVWNE
-193 SQNNSAA
+193 KDNSAA
-200 VVATERSTLLG
+200 VLATPRSTFFG

-217 TAANPELDGAW
+217 SAANPALDTAW
-228 LQAALKRHTNSPT
+228 LQAALKRHSSSSNAIQSI
-241 AVKTVPGGSSD
+241 AGGSSK
-252 CSDSV
+252 CSNSAVAANSV
-257 VAHNSPATTS
+257 DTNSINSTTS
-267 TNSRIQLKVS
+267 N
-277 ENSPTTTSTNFR
+277 NTTF
-289 IRLNRIS
+289 
-296 TPNNITAVIPD
+296 TPFKITAVIPD
-307 NPSPNINFRRSDE
+307 NPSDNISFRRSDE

-330 DKVRLDVKPNSRKP
+330 NKVRLDVKPNSRKP
-344 ISRNETIALQQEL
+344 ISRSETIALQYEL

-371 AAINSGSFETA
+371 AAINNGNSASA
-382 KAQPVEF
+382 QAQPAEF
-389 ASSQTTGL
+389 ASSQPAALAL
-397 SFSSQQVLSQAK
+397 SNQQVVSQAK
-409 QVVKQLPQLVAQKKY
+409 EVAQQLPQLVAQKKY
-424 VEARKQWLAAK
+424 AEARKQWLAAK
-435 ASLWNQFPV
+435 ASLWNQFPIK
-444 NQKFAQPEIRAIW
+444 QRLAQPEIRAIW

-478 LSQAGINTVFFETV
+478 LSQAGINTVFFETI
-492 NAGYTVYPSKVA
+492 NAGYTVYPSKIA

-545 NQILNVDPNYPGPV
+545 NKLLGINSNYPGPV
-559 LAAHPDW
+559 LAANPDW
-566 AGYDRR
+566 AAYDRR

-595 LLNQYEEIVTRYNVD
+595 LFKQYEEIITSYDVD

-620 FQDHQRD
+620 FQDHQRN
-627 RSYGYGKAARALF
+627 RSYGYGKAARSLF
-640 KERYGVDPLKIS
+640 KQRHGIDPLKIS
-652 PRQRNIWEKWT
+652 PIQRNLWQKWT

-668 QIDSF
+668 QVDSF

-682 QKKPDL
+682 KKKPDL

-701 RIQKLQQHWEVWANR
+701 RIKKLQQHWEIWAKR
-716 GDIDLIVP
+716 GDVDLIVP

-732 TFSRL
+732 AFSRL
-737 AQPWIVSRKLGSA
+737 AQPWIISRKLGST

-788 LQNQQLQ
+788 LQNHQLQ
-795 QVFSSTQGKAKDEP
+795 DVFRSTQGKTKSEP
-809 IPYRQPFKTAALRY
+809 IPYRQPFKSAALRY
-823 ASLQKEWEFVLQ
+823 SFLQKEWKFVLQ
-835 NKQTRM
+835 NKQIQI
-841 SNTRISQFN
+841 SNSKISKFN
-850 AQAEVLQNALEQLAK
+850 SQTEILQNALNKLAK
-865 SPSTANLQATK
+865 SPSPANLQIAK
-876 ASLTRFQSQFRALMS
+876 ASLTRFQSQFRILMR
-891 QQALDN
+891 QQALNN
-897 PYQVRVWENRL
+897 PYQVGVWENRL
-908 AMIERLIRFGERVKK
+908 AMIERLIRFGERVKR

>member
-1 MTNQVKGIR
+1 MIQQVKGIR
-10 KIKLKSIK
+10 AIKLKFIK
-18 IGLFFFKCQ
+18 TGLLFFNCQ
-27 FLACILFNILPATA
+27 FLICSLLNILPANA
-41 ATEPVI
+41 ATKPVI
-47 SVVQSRENASQWK
+47 SVVQSRENAVQWK
-60 GITNRLQET
+60 GITNRLEEV

-76 SLNNVKNTADWGNRT
+76 SLNSIKNTADWGSRT
-91 VLFLPNVEKL
+91 VLLLPNVEKL

-116 GRVIASGPV
+116 GHVIASGPV

-150 ASQKLQPSKEK
+150 TPQLIKPSKSK
-161 LQRWANNKKLIG
+161 LHRWANNKKLIG
-173 EVRGGVVVPNLAS
+173 EVRGGVVVPNFAN
-186 QAAAVWE
+186 QTAANWE

-200 VVATERSTLLG
+200 VLATGHSTFFG

-217 TAANPELDGAW
+217 TAANPKFDSAW
-228 LQAALKRHTNSPT
+228 LKAALKRYSKSPNALKSIPGASSECSNSVATGNLPT
-241 AVKTVPGGSSD
+241 TTPS
-252 CSDSV
+252 
-257 VAHNSPATTS
+257 NSAIQSNTTS
-267 TNSRIQLKVS
+267 TF
-277 ENSPTTTSTNFR
+277 PTK
-289 IRLNRIS
+289 
-296 TPNNITAVIPD
+296 ITAVIPD
-307 NPSPNINFRRSDE
+307 KPLPNIKFKRSDQ
-320 LSDEAIDNLQ
+320 LSNEAIDHLQ

-344 ISRNETIALQQEL
+344 ISRTQAIALQQEL

-371 AAINSGSFETA
+371 AAINTESFQST
-382 KAQPVEF
+382 KAQSTEF
-389 ASSQTTGL
+389 ASSQSPILTIG
-397 SFSSQQVLSQAK
+397 SQQAISRAREVI
-409 QVVKQLPQLVAQKKY
+409 KQLPQLVARRKY
-424 VEARKQWLAAK
+424 AEARKRWLVAK
-435 ASLWNQFPV
+435 NSLWNQFPV
-444 NQKFAQPEIRAIW
+444 NQRIAQPEIRAIW
-457 LDRGTIVKAR
+457 LDRGTIVKSR

-478 LSQAGINTVFFETV
+478 LSEAGINTVFFETV

-530 LHAWVWVFAAGNQRH
+530 LHAWVWVFAAGNQGH
-545 NQILNVDPNYPGPV
+545 NKILNINPNYPGPV
-559 LAAHPDW
+559 LAAYPDW

-572 GKMIPQGQNKPFFD
+572 GKLIPQGQNKPFFD

-595 LLNQYEEIVTRYNVD
+595 LLNQYLEIVTRYNVD

-620 FQDHQRD
+620 FQDHQRN
-627 RSYGYGKAARALF
+627 RSYGYGKAARSLF
-640 KERYGVDPLKIS
+640 KQRYGVDPLKIS
-652 PRQRNIWEKWT
+652 PRQRSMWQKWT

-668 QIDSF
+668 QINSF
-673 VAQVSQKMR
+673 VAQVSQKLR
-682 QKKPDL
+682 QKKSDL

-724 MTYALDTQ
+724 MTYALDTP

-737 AQPWIVSRKLGSA
+737 AQPWILSRKLGST

-774 DLPVGGYALFAAEN
+774 DLPVGGFALFAAEN

-795 QVFSSTQGKAKDEP
+795 KVLSSTQGKNGTEEP

-823 ASLQKEWEFVLQ
+823 TSLQQEWEFLLQKQQIQMSSSRISGFNSQAEILQ
-835 NKQTRM
+835 NSLNRL
-841 SNTRISQFN
+841 
-850 AQAEVLQNALEQLAK
+850 AE
-865 SPSTANLQATK
+865 SPSTANLTTTK
-876 ASLTRFQSQFRALMS
+876 ASLTRFQSQFRIFMGQHALN
-891 QQALDN
+891 N

-908 AMIERLIRFGERVKK
+908 AMIERLIRFGERIKQGSRNLNIKGQRSKVKD